1 MQTPFRNILFLIIM
15 ALSLQ
20 APVACSDD
28 AVVSGG
34 YDEGK
39 TSIELSV
46 GGVGEVN
53 ASRARAITKD
63 PNEVAKRGI
72 IPAGT
77 ALYMVMKS
85 ENAVSSPTE
94 TKYAVTRGV
103 TKDAD
108 AERKSPIDFSQT
120 GCTRYWDDCF
130 ARNAHL
136 TIYAACAPGS
146 TKAIEIGGKT
156 ESDYPWT
163 TLPTTGAWSNTTIS
177 PTIANWTVSENQT
190 TETLRDEDL
199 CYSNN
204 ISEYTLESTDY
215 DERLKF
221 DSGTRKFDQG
231 NLCFYH
237 ALSWITFEIIRDEES
252 FTEAEFQF
260 ATGTNIKLTN
270 FFTKNTEFDIPTG
283 EFTGAYSSQPIRT
296 MAQRATA
303 TTGSAFTLDAL
314 VMPTTDMSSTTKGD
328 IHLIIANNEYNL
340 SKQELLDKIQASDKT
355 NHLIEEKKLKPGV
368 HYVFK
373 LRIGK
378 TKIKDITAKI
388 LDWETVTADTH
399 TPSNAK
405 VILNLEDRGTKQD
418 AYIYRAA
425 ETTTNITGDILS
437 EAGKG
442 YVWEKGYDNDDR
454 NAYTALTDALSK
466 SWYWPDNKTFY
477 HFRAIAPQAAPAPTT
492 VDGKDCVALTSGNT
506 YTDVCWGAPFPEME
520 PSNPSSNT
528 TKFVYSLTNGF
539 AGTDGHQIH
548 YAIGATESPLKL
560 LLFHVMSDVTINIS
574 SVTGD
579 AKVDLGDG
587 TSTKTKIEL
596 KNIYTKGRVQ
606 LGNGLVLGTDTQTG
620 THTFPEQGG
629 TTLTWS
635 NYGAIPQSLAGVV
648 LEITTPDHN
657 HYLIDLASV
666 KASASN
672 ISSKNVQNPYAI
684 VDGKC
689 TINRWYPDYK
699 YTYSFTLSKK
709 GVTGITCTILE
720 WEEVTADDEVIQI
733 Q

>member
-1 MQTPFRNILFLIIM
+1 MQTPIRNILFLIIM

-20 APVACSDD
+20 ALVACSDD
-28 AVVSGG
+28 AIVSGG

-39 TSIELSV
+39 TSIELMV
-46 GGVGEVN
+46 GGVGEGN
-53 ASRARAITKD
+53 AARSRAITKD
-63 PNEVAKRGI
+63 PENVAKRGVL
-72 IPAGT
+72 PAGT

-85 ENAVSSPTE
+85 EDASSKLLYSV
-94 TKYAVTRGV
+94 TKGV
-103 TKDAD
+103 TGTAD
-108 AERKSPIDFSQT
+108 AKKISPIDFTET

-130 ARNAHL
+130 ARNANL
-136 TIYAACAPGS
+136 TIYAACSPGS
-146 TKAIEIGGKT
+146 TKVIEIGGKKV
-156 ESDYPWT
+156 YPWT
-163 TLPTTGAWSNTTIS
+163 SMPTTGAWSNAEIK
-177 PTIANWTVSENQT
+177 PTIADWTVSANQT
-190 TETLRDEDL
+190 ATTLLDEDL

-204 ISEYTLESTDY
+204 ISKYTEGTEQDK
-215 DERLKF
+215 RLKF
-221 DSGTRKFDQG
+221 NSGTRKFDQG

-283 EFTGAYSSQPIRT
+283 EFTGAYSSQTIQT

-314 VMPTTDMSSTTKGD
+314 VMPTTDMSSPTKGD

-340 SKQELLDKIQASDKT
+340 SKKELLDKIQELDKT
-355 NHLIEEKKLKPGV
+355 NHLIGGTQLKPGV

-378 TKIKDITAKI
+378 TKIKEITATI
-388 LDWETVTADTH
+388 LDWETVTATEH

-405 VILNLEDRGTKQD
+405 VILNLEDRTGTKEN

-425 ETTTNITGDILS
+425 ETTANITGDILS
-437 EAGKG
+437 EGKG
-442 YVWEKGYDNDDR
+442 YVWATGYEGP
-454 NAYTALTDALSK
+454 NAYTASGNTLNST
-466 SWYWPDNKTFY
+466 WYWPDNKTFY
-477 HFRAIAPQAAPAPTT
+477 HFRAIVPQSAPALTT
-492 VDGKDCVALTSGNT
+492 VDGNDCVALASGDT

-520 PSNPSSNT
+520 PGNPSSNT

-560 LLFHVMSDVTINIS
+560 LLFHMMSDVTINIR

-579 AKVDLGDG
+579 AQVDLGDG
-587 TSTKTKIEL
+587 TSTMTKIKL
-596 KNIYTKGRVQ
+596 KNIYTEGRVQ
-606 LGNGLVLGTDTQTG
+606 LGNGLVLGTGTQTQ
-620 THTFPEQGG
+620 THTFPSQGG
-629 TTLTWS
+629 NTLTWS

-648 LEITTPDHN
+648 LEITTPDNN

-689 TINRWYPDYK
+689 IINRWYPDYK

>member
-1 MQTPFRNILFLIIM
+1 M

-28 AVVSGG
+28 TVVSGG

-77 ALYMVMKS
+77 ALYMVMESQDAGANKLYS
-85 ENAVSSPTE
+85 V
-94 TKYAVTRGV
+94 TKGV
-103 TKDAD
+103 TGTAD
-108 AERKSPIDFSQT
+108 AEKFSPISFSEE
-120 GCTRYWDDCF
+120 GCTRYWDDCY
-130 ARNAHL
+130 ARNANL
-136 TIYAACAPGS
+136 TIYAACSPGS
-146 TKAIEIGGKT
+146 TKVIEIGGKT
-156 ESDYPWT
+156 VYPWT
-163 TLPTTGAWSNTTIS
+163 SMPTTGAWSNTEIS
-177 PTIANWTVSENQT
+177 PTVADWTVSANQT
-190 TETLRDEDL
+190 ATTLLDEDL

-204 ISEYTLESTDY
+204 ISKYTEGTEQDK
-215 DERLKF
+215 RLKF
-221 DSGTRKFDQG
+221 NSGTRKFDQG

-252 FTEAEFQF
+252 FTAEEFQF

-270 FFTKNTEFDIPTG
+270 FYTKNTEFDIPTG
-283 EFTGAYSSQPIRT
+283 EFTGAYSSQTIRT

-340 SKQELLDKIQASDKT
+340 SKKELLDKIQESDKT

-378 TKIKDITAKI
+378 TKIKDITATI
-388 LDWETVTADTH
+388 LEWETVTADTH

-405 VILNLEDRGTKQD
+405 VTLKLEARTGPEEN

-425 ETTTNITGDILS
+425 ETTTKITGDILS
-437 EAGKG
+437 EGKG
-442 YVWEKGYDNDDR
+442 YVWDTGYGNADR
-454 NAYTALTDALSK
+454 NAYTAYTHALSK

-492 VDGKDCVALTSGNT
+492 VDGKDCVALTSGDPP
-506 YTDVCWGAPFPEME
+506 YTDVCWGAPFPKME
-520 PSNPSSNT
+520 PS

-560 LLFHVMSDVTINIS
+560 LLFHVMSDVTFNIS
-574 SVTGD
+574 SVDGE

-587 TSTKTKIEL
+587 ESTATKIEF

-606 LGNGLVLGTDTQTG
+606 LGNGLVLGTGTQTG
-620 THTFPEQGG
+620 THTFPLQGG
-629 TTLTWS
+629 TTLKWS

-648 LEITTPDHN
+648 LEITTPDNN

-733 Q
+733 K

>member
-1 MQTPFRNILFLIIM
+1 MV
-15 ALSLQ
+15 LSLQ
-20 APVACSDD
+20 AFVACNGDVID
-28 AVVSGG
+28 FGG

-77 ALYMVMKS
+77 ALYMVMESQDAGANKLYS
-85 ENAVSSPTE
+85 V
-94 TKYAVTRGV
+94 TKGV
-103 TKDAD
+103 TGTAD
-108 AERKSPIDFSQT
+108 AEKFSPISFSEE
-120 GCTRYWDDCF
+120 GCTRYWDDCY
-130 ARNAHL
+130 ARNAQL
-136 TIYAACAPGS
+136 TIYAACSPGS
-146 TKAIEIGGKT
+146 SKVIEIGGK
-156 ESDYPWT
+156 SVYPWT
-163 TLPTTGAWSNTTIS
+163 SMPTTEAWSNTAIS
-177 PTIANWTVSENQT
+177 PTIVDWTVSENQT

-204 ISEYTLESTDY
+204 ISKYTDGTEQDK
-215 DERLKF
+215 RLKF
-221 DSGTRKFDQG
+221 NSSTRKFDHG

-237 ALSWITFEIIRDEES
+237 ALSWITFEIIRDTES
-252 FTEAEFQF
+252 FTAQEFQF

-270 FFTKNTEFDIPTG
+270 FYTKNTEFDIPMG
-283 EFTGAYSSQPIRT
+283 EFTGDYSSQPIQT

-314 VMPTTDMSSTTKGD
+314 VMPTTDMSTTTKGD

-340 SKQELLDKIQASDKT
+340 SKKELLDKIQELDKT
-355 NHLIEEKKLKPGV
+355 NHLIGGTQLKPGV

-378 TKIKDITAKI
+378 TKIKEITATI
-388 LDWETVTADTH
+388 LDWETVTATEH

-405 VILNLEDRGTKQD
+405 VILNLEDRTGTKEN

-425 ETTTNITGDILS
+425 ETTTNITGNILS
-437 EAGKG
+437 ETGKG
-442 YVWEKGYDNDDR
+442 YVWDTGYEGPNVYKASG
-454 NAYTALTDALSK
+454 NTLHST
-466 SWYWPDNKTFY
+466 WYWPDNKTFY
-477 HFRAIAPQAAPAPTT
+477 HFRAIAIEPKSAPDLTT
-492 VDGKDCVALTSGNT
+492 VDGNDCVALTSGDS

-528 TKFVYSLTNGF
+528 TKFVYDLNNGF
-539 AGTDGHQIH
+539 AGTNGHQIH

-560 LLFHVMSDVTINIS
+560 LLFHMMSDVTINIS
-574 SVTGD
+574 SVGGE
-579 AKVDLGDG
+579 AKVDLGNG
-587 TSTKTKIEL
+587 TSTTTKIEL

-606 LGNGLVLGTDTQTG
+606 LGNGLVLGTGTQTG
-620 THTFPEQGG
+620 THTFPLQGG
-629 TTLTWS
+629 TTLKWS

-648 LEITTPDHN
+648 LEITTPDNN

-709 GVTGITCTILE
+709 GVTGITCTILD
-720 WEEVTADDEVIQI
+720 WEEVKADDEEIQI
-733 Q
+733 K

>member
-1 MQTPFRNILFLIIM
+1 M

-20 APVACSDD
+20 ALVACSDD
-28 AVVSGG
+28 AIVSGG

-53 ASRARAITKD
+53 ASRMRAITKD

-77 ALYMVMKS
+77 ALYMVMESQDAGANKLYS
-85 ENAVSSPTE
+85 V
-94 TKYAVTRGV
+94 TKGV
-103 TKDAD
+103 TGTAD
-108 AERKSPIDFSQT
+108 AEKFSPISFSEE
-120 GCTRYWDDCF
+120 GCTRYWDDCY
-130 ARNAHL
+130 ARNAQL
-136 TIYAACAPGS
+136 TIYAACSPGS
-146 TKAIEIGGKT
+146 SKVIEIGGK
-156 ESDYPWT
+156 SVYPWT
-163 TLPTTGAWSNTTIS
+163 SMPTTEAWSNTTIS

-204 ISEYTLESTDY
+204 ISKYALESTDY

-221 DSGTRKFDQG
+221 DSGTRKFDHG

-237 ALSWITFEIIRDEES
+237 ALSWITFEIIRDTES
-252 FTEAEFQF
+252 FTAQEFQF

-270 FFTKNTEFDIPTG
+270 FYTENTLFHIPTG
-283 EFTGAYSSQPIRT
+283 EFTGTYSSQVIQT
-296 MAQRATA
+296 MAKRATA

-314 VMPTTDMSSTTKGD
+314 VMPTTDMSSPTKGD

-340 SKQELLDKIQASDKT
+340 SKKELLDKIQELDKT
-355 NHLIEEKKLKPGV
+355 NHLIGGTQLKPGV

-373 LRIGK
+373 LRISK
-378 TKIKDITAKI
+378 TKIKEITATI
-388 LDWETVTADTH
+388 LDWETVTATEH

-405 VILNLEDRGTKQD
+405 VTLNLEDRTGTKEN

-425 ETTTNITGDILS
+425 ETTANITGNILS
-437 EAGKG
+437 EGKG
-442 YVWEKGYDNDDR
+442 YVWATGYEGP
-454 NAYTALTDALSK
+454 NAYTASGNTLNST
-466 SWYWPDNKTFY
+466 WYWPDNKTFY
-477 HFRAIAPQAAPAPTT
+477 HFRAIVPQSAPALTT
-492 VDGKDCVALTSGNT
+492 VDGNDCVALTSGDT

-520 PSNPSSNT
+520 PGNPSSNT

-560 LLFHVMSDVTINIS
+560 LLFHMMSDVTINIR

-579 AKVDLGDG
+579 AQVDLGDG
-587 TSTKTKIEL
+587 TSTTTQIEL
-596 KNIYTKGRVQ
+596 KNIYTEGRVQ
-606 LGNGLVLGTDTQTG
+606 LGNGLVLGTGTQTG
-620 THTFPEQGG
+620 THTFPLQGG
-629 TTLTWS
+629 TTLKWS

-648 LEITTPDHN
+648 LEITTPDNN

>member
-1 MQTPFRNILFLIIM
+1 MQTPIRNILFLIIM

-146 TKAIEIGGKT
+146 TKTIEIGGK
-156 ESDYPWT
+156 SVYPWT
-163 TLPTTGAWSNTTIS
+163 SMPTTEAWSNTAIS
-177 PTIANWTVSENQT
+177 PTIVDWTVSNNQT

-204 ISEYTLESTDY
+204 ISKYTEGIEQDK
-215 DERLKF
+215 RLKF
-221 DSGTRKFDQG
+221 NSSTRKFDQG

-237 ALSWITFEIIRDEES
+237 ALSWITFEIIRDTES
-252 FTEAEFQF
+252 FTAQEFQF

-283 EFTGAYSSQPIRT
+283 EFTGAYSSQTIQT

-314 VMPTTDMSSTTKGD
+314 VMPTTDMSSPTKGD

-340 SKQELLDKIQASDKT
+340 SKKELLDKIQELDKT
-355 NHLIEEKKLKPGV
+355 NHLIGGTQLKPGV

-378 TKIKDITAKI
+378 TKIKEITATI
-388 LDWETVTADTH
+388 LDWETVTATEH

-405 VILNLEDRGTKQD
+405 VILNLEDRTGTKEN

-425 ETTTNITGDILS
+425 ETTANITGDILS
-437 EAGKG
+437 EGKG
-442 YVWEKGYDNDDR
+442 YVWEKGYEER
-454 NAYTALTDALSK
+454 NAYTASTDVLGTT
-466 SWYWPDNKTFY
+466 WYWPDNKTFY
-477 HFRAIAPQAAPAPTT
+477 HFRAIAPQSAPAPIT
-492 VDGKDCVALTSGNT
+492 VGNKDCVALASGDS

-520 PSNPSSNT
+520 PGNPSSNT

-560 LLFHVMSDVTINIS
+560 LLFHMMSDVTINIR

-579 AKVDLGDG
+579 AQVDLGDG
-587 TSTKTKIEL
+587 TSTTTKIEL
-596 KNIYTKGRVQ
+596 KNIYTAGRVQ
-606 LGNGLVLGTDTQTG
+606 LGNGLVLGTGTQTG
-620 THTFPEQGG
+620 THTFPLQGG

-709 GVTGITCTILE
+709 GVAGITCTILE
-720 WEEVTADDEVIQI
+720 WEEVTADDEVTQI

>member
-1 MQTPFRNILFLIIM
+1 M
-15 ALSLQ
+15 
-20 APVACSDD
+20 
-28 AVVSGG
+28 
-34 YDEGK
+34 
-39 TSIELSV
+39 V

-53 ASRARAITKD
+53 AARSRAITED
-63 PNEVAKRGI
+63 PNEVKQRGI
-72 IPAGT
+72 IPTGT

-108 AERKSPIDFSQT
+108 TERKSPIDFSQT

-130 ARNAHL
+130 ARNANL
-136 TIYAACAPGS
+136 TIYAACSPGS
-146 TKAIEIGGKT
+146 TKVIEIDGKT
-156 ESDYPWT
+156 VYPWT
-163 TLPTTGAWSNTTIS
+163 SMPTTGAWSNAPIS
-177 PTIANWTVSENQT
+177 ATIANWTVSENQT
-190 TETLRDEDL
+190 AETLRDEDL

-204 ISEYTLESTDY
+204 TSEYTKVAVDY
-215 DERLKF
+215 DKRLKF
-221 DSGTRKFDQG
+221 NSGTRKFDQG

-252 FTEAEFQF
+252 FTEGEFQF
-260 ATGTNIKLTN
+260 ATGTNIKLTD
-270 FFTKNTEFDIPTG
+270 FYTKNTLFDIPTG
-283 EFTGAYSSQPIRT
+283 EFTGTYYSQTIQT

-314 VMPTTDMSSTTKGD
+314 VLPTTDMNSTTKGD

-340 SKQELLDKIQASDKT
+340 SKKELLDKIQASDKAS
-355 NHLIEEKKLKPGV
+355 HLIDGEKLKPGV

-425 ETTTNITGDILS
+425 EKTDYITGDILS

-442 YVWEKGYDNDDR
+442 YVWDTGYGNADR
-454 NAYTALTDALSK
+454 NAYTASTDALSK

-492 VDGKDCVALTSGNT
+492 VDGKDCVALTSGDPP
-506 YTDVCWGAPFPEME
+506 YTDVCWGAPFPKME
-520 PSNPSSNT
+520 PS

-579 AKVDLGDG
+579 AQVDLGDG
-587 TSTKTKIEL
+587 TSTTTQIEL
-596 KNIYTKGRVQ
+596 KNIYTEGRVQ
-606 LGNGLVLGTDTQTG
+606 LGNGLVLGTGTQTG
-620 THTFPEQGG
+620 THTFPLQGG
-629 TTLTWS
+629 TTLKWS

-657 HYLIDLASV
+657 HYLIDLANV

>member
-39 TSIELSV
+39 TSIELMV

-53 ASRARAITKD
+53 AARSRAITED
-63 PNEVAKRGI
+63 PNEVKQRGI
-72 IPAGT
+72 IPTGT

-108 AERKSPIDFSQT
+108 TERKSPIDFSQT

-130 ARNAHL
+130 ARNANL
-136 TIYAACAPGS
+136 TIYAACSPGS
-146 TKAIEIGGKT
+146 TKVIEIDGKT
-156 ESDYPWT
+156 VYPWT
-163 TLPTTGAWSNTTIS
+163 SMPTTGAWSNAPIS
-177 PTIANWTVSENQT
+177 ATIANWTVSENQT
-190 TETLRDEDL
+190 AETLRDEDL

-204 ISEYTLESTDY
+204 TSEYTKVAVDY
-215 DERLKF
+215 DKRLKF
-221 DSGTRKFDQG
+221 NSGTRKFDQG

-283 EFTGAYSSQPIRT
+283 EFTGAYSSQPIWT

-314 VMPTTDMSSTTKGD
+314 VMPTTDMSSPTKGD

-340 SKQELLDKIQASDKT
+340 SKKELLDKIQESDKT

-378 TKIKDITAKI
+378 TKIKDITATI
-388 LDWETVTADTH
+388 LEWETVTATEH

-405 VILNLEDRGTKQD
+405 VTLSLEDRTGTKEN

-425 ETTTNITGDILS
+425 ETTANITGDILS
-437 EAGKG
+437 ETGKG
-442 YVWEKGYDNDDR
+442 YVWDTGYGNADR
-454 NAYTALTDALSK
+454 NAYTAYTHALSK

-477 HFRAIAPQAAPAPTT
+477 HFRAIAPQSAPVLTT
-492 VDGKDCVALTSGNT
+492 VDGNDCVALASGDT

-520 PSNPSSNT
+520 PGNPSSNT

-579 AKVDLGDG
+579 AQVDLGDG
-587 TSTKTKIEL
+587 TSTKTKIKL
-596 KNIYTKGRVQ
+596 KNIYTEGRVQ
-606 LGNGLVLGTDTQTG
+606 LGL
-620 THTFPEQGG
+620 
-629 TTLTWS
+629 
-635 NYGAIPQSLAGVV
+635 SL
-648 LEITTPDHN
+648 IH
-657 HYLIDLASV
+657 I
-666 KASASN
+666 
-672 ISSKNVQNPYAI
+672 
-684 VDGKC
+684 
-689 TINRWYPDYK
+689 
-699 YTYSFTLSKK
+699 
-709 GVTGITCTILE
+709 
-720 WEEVTADDEVIQI
+720 
-733 Q
+733 

>member
-1 MQTPFRNILFLIIM
+1 MQTPIRNIPSIIIM
-15 ALSLQ
+15 VLSLQ
-20 APVACSDD
+20 AFVACNDD
-28 AVVSGG
+28 AIGFGG

-77 ALYMVMKS
+77 ALYMVMESQDAGANKLYS
-85 ENAVSSPTE
+85 V
-94 TKYAVTRGV
+94 TKGV
-103 TKDAD
+103 TGTAD
-108 AERKSPIDFSQT
+108 AEKFSPISFSEE
-120 GCTRYWDDCF
+120 GCTRYWDDCY
-130 ARNAHL
+130 ARNAQL
-136 TIYAACAPGS
+136 TIYAACSPGS
-146 TKAIEIGGKT
+146 SKVIEIGGK
-156 ESDYPWT
+156 SVYPWT
-163 TLPTTGAWSNTTIS
+163 SMPTTEAWSNTAIS
-177 PTIANWTVSENQT
+177 PTIVDWTVSDNQT

-204 ISEYTLESTDY
+204 ISKYTEGTEQDK
-215 DERLKF
+215 RLKF
-221 DSGTRKFDQG
+221 NSSTRKFDHG

-237 ALSWITFEIIRDEES
+237 ALSWITFEIIRDTES
-252 FTEAEFQF
+252 FTAQEFQF

-283 EFTGAYSSQPIRT
+283 EFTGAYSSQTIQT

-314 VMPTTDMSSTTKGD
+314 VMPTTDMSSPTKGD

-340 SKQELLDKIQASDKT
+340 SKKELLDKIQELDKT
-355 NHLIEEKKLKPGV
+355 NHLIGGTQLKPGV

-378 TKIKDITAKI
+378 TKIKEITATI
-388 LDWETVTADTH
+388 LDWETVTATEH

-405 VILNLEDRGTKQD
+405 VILNLEDRTGTKEN

-425 ETTTNITGDILS
+425 ETTANITGDILS

-442 YVWEKGYDNDDR
+442 YVWDTGYGNADR
-454 NAYTALTDALSK
+454 NAYTASTNALSK

-492 VDGKDCVALTSGNT
+492 VDGKDCVALTSGDPP
-506 YTDVCWGAPFPEME
+506 YTDVCWGAPFPKME
-520 PSNPSSNT
+520 PS

-579 AKVDLGDG
+579 AKVNLGDG
-587 TSTKTKIEL
+587 TSTATKIEL

-620 THTFPEQGG
+620 THTFPLQGG

-635 NYGAIPQSLAGVV
+635 NYGAIPQFLAGVV
-648 LEITTPDHN
+648 LDITTPDNN
-657 HYLIDLASV
+657 HYEIELAKV
-666 KASASN
+666 LAQAAN
-672 ISSKNVQNPYAI
+672 VTSKNLQNPYAV

-689 TINRWYPDYK
+689 QIDRWYPDYK
-699 YTYSFTLSKK
+699 YTYTFKLSKR
-709 GVTGITCTILE
+709 GVAGITCTILD
-720 WEEVTADDEVIQI
+720 WEKVEANDEVIQI
-733 Q
+733 K

>member
-1 MQTPFRNILFLIIM
+1 M

-146 TKAIEIGGKT
+146 TKTIEIGGK
-156 ESDYPWT
+156 SVYPWT
-163 TLPTTGAWSNTTIS
+163 SMPTTEAWSNTAIS
-177 PTIANWTVSENQT
+177 PTIVDWTVSENQT

-204 ISEYTLESTDY
+204 ISKYTDGTEQDK
-215 DERLKF
+215 RLKF
-221 DSGTRKFDQG
+221 NSSTRKFDHG

-237 ALSWITFEIIRDEES
+237 ALSWITFEIIRDTES
-252 FTEAEFQF
+252 FTAQEFQF

-270 FFTKNTEFDIPTG
+270 FYTKNTEFDIPMG
-283 EFTGAYSSQPIRT
+283 EFTGDYSSQPIQT

-314 VMPTTDMSSTTKGD
+314 VLPTTDMNSTTKGD

-340 SKQELLDKIQASDKT
+340 SKKELLDKIQELDKT
-355 NHLIEEKKLKPGV
+355 NHLIGGTQLKPGV

-373 LRIGK
+373 LRISK
-378 TKIKDITAKI
+378 TKIKEITATI
-388 LDWETVTADTH
+388 LDWETVTATEH

-405 VILNLEDRGTKQD
+405 VTLNLEDRTGTKEN

-425 ETTTNITGDILS
+425 ETTANITGDILS
-437 EAGKG
+437 EGKG
-442 YVWEKGYDNDDR
+442 YVWATGYEGP
-454 NAYTALTDALSK
+454 NAYTASGNTLNST
-466 SWYWPDNKTFY
+466 WYWPDNKTFY
-477 HFRAIAPQAAPAPTT
+477 HFRAIVPQSAPALTT
-492 VDGKDCVALTSGNT
+492 VDGNDCVALASGDT

-520 PSNPSSNT
+520 PGNPSSNT

-560 LLFHVMSDVTINIS
+560 LLFHVMSDVTFKIS

-579 AKVDLGDG
+579 AAVDLGDG
-587 TSTKTKIEL
+587 TSTKTKIKL
-596 KNIYTKGRVQ
+596 KNIYTEGRVQ
-606 LGNGLVLGTDTQTG
+606 LGNGLVLGSGTQTG
-620 THTFPEQGG
+620 THTFPLQGG
-629 TTLTWS
+629 TTLKWS

-648 LEITTPDHN
+648 LEITTPDNN

-689 TINRWYPDYK
+689 IINRWYPDYK

-709 GVTGITCTILE
+709 GVTGITCTILD
-720 WEEVTADDEVIQI
+720 WEEVEADDEVIQI
-733 Q
+733 K

>member
-1 MQTPFRNILFLIIM
+1 MQTPIRNILFLIIM

-20 APVACSDD
+20 ALVACSDD
-28 AVVSGG
+28 AIVSGG

-39 TSIELSV
+39 TSIELMV
-46 GGVGEVN
+46 GGVGEGN
-53 ASRARAITKD
+53 AARSRAITKD
-63 PNEVAKRGI
+63 PENVAKRGVL
-72 IPAGT
+72 PAGT

-85 ENAVSSPTE
+85 EDASSKLLYSV
-94 TKYAVTRGV
+94 TKGV
-103 TKDAD
+103 TGTAD
-108 AERKSPIDFSQT
+108 AKKISPIDFTET

-130 ARNAHL
+130 ARNANL
-136 TIYAACAPGS
+136 TIYAACSPGS
-146 TKAIEIGGKT
+146 TKVIEIGGKT
-156 ESDYPWT
+156 VYPWT
-163 TLPTTGAWSNTTIS
+163 SMPTTGAWSNTEIS
-177 PTIANWTVSENQT
+177 PTVADWTVSANQT
-190 TETLRDEDL
+190 ATTLLDEDL

-204 ISEYTLESTDY
+204 ISKYTEGTEQDK
-215 DERLKF
+215 RLKF
-221 DSGTRKFDQG
+221 NSSTRKFDHG

-237 ALSWITFEIIRDEES
+237 ALSWITFEIIRDTES
-252 FTEAEFQF
+252 FTAQEFQF

-270 FFTKNTEFDIPTG
+270 FYTKNTEFDIPTG
-283 EFTGAYSSQPIRT
+283 EFTGAYSSQPIQT
-296 MAQRATA
+296 MAKRATT

-340 SKQELLDKIQASDKT
+340 SKKELLDKIQESDKT

-378 TKIKDITAKI
+378 TKIKEITATI
-388 LDWETVTADTH
+388 LDWETVTATEH

-405 VILNLEDRGTKQD
+405 VTLSLEDRTGTKEN

-425 ETTTNITGDILS
+425 ETTANITGDILS
-437 EAGKG
+437 ETGKG
-442 YVWEKGYDNDDR
+442 YVWATGYEGP
-454 NAYTALTDALSK
+454 NAYTASGNTLNST
-466 SWYWPDNKTFY
+466 WYWPDNKTFY
-477 HFRAIAPQAAPAPTT
+477 HFRAIVPQSAPALTT
-492 VDGKDCVALTSGNT
+492 VDGNDCVALASGDT

-520 PSNPSSNT
+520 PGNPSSNT

-560 LLFHVMSDVTINIS
+560 LLFHMMSDVTINIR

-579 AKVDLGDG
+579 AQVDLGDG
-587 TSTKTKIEL
+587 TSTTTQIEL
-596 KNIYTKGRVQ
+596 KNIYTEGRVQ
-606 LGNGLVLGTDTQTG
+606 LGNGLVLGTGTQTG
-620 THTFPEQGG
+620 THTFPLQGG
-629 TTLTWS
+629 TTLKWS

-648 LEITTPDHN
+648 LEITTPDNN

-689 TINRWYPDYK
+689 IINRWYPDYK

>member
-1 MQTPFRNILFLIIM
+1 MQTPIRNILFLIIM

-20 APVACSDD
+20 ALVACSDD
-28 AVVSGG
+28 AIVSGG

-39 TSIELSV
+39 TSIELMV
-46 GGVGEVN
+46 GGVGEGN
-53 ASRARAITKD
+53 AARSRAITKD
-63 PNEVAKRGI
+63 PENVAKRGVL
-72 IPAGT
+72 PAGT

-85 ENAVSSPTE
+85 EDASSKLLYSV
-94 TKYAVTRGV
+94 TKGV
-103 TKDAD
+103 TGTAD
-108 AERKSPIDFSQT
+108 AKKISPIDFTET

-130 ARNAHL
+130 ARNANL
-136 TIYAACAPGS
+136 TIYAACSPGS
-146 TKAIEIGGKT
+146 TKVIEIGGKT
-156 ESDYPWT
+156 VYPWT
-163 TLPTTGAWSNTTIS
+163 SMPTTGAWSNTEIS
-177 PTIANWTVSENQT
+177 PTVADWTVSANQT
-190 TETLRDEDL
+190 ATTLLDEDL

-204 ISEYTLESTDY
+204 ISKYTEGTEQDK
-215 DERLKF
+215 RLKF
-221 DSGTRKFDQG
+221 NSGTRKFDQG

-252 FTEAEFQF
+252 FTAEEFQF

-270 FFTKNTEFDIPTG
+270 FYTENTLFHIPTG
-283 EFTGAYSSQPIRT
+283 EFTGTYSSQVIQT
-296 MAQRATA
+296 MAKRATA

-340 SKQELLDKIQASDKT
+340 SKKELLDKIQESDKT

-378 TKIKDITAKI
+378 TKIKDITATI
-388 LDWETVTADTH
+388 LEWETVTADTH

-405 VILNLEDRGTKQD
+405 VTLKLEARTGPEEN

-425 ETTTNITGDILS
+425 ETTTKITGDILS
-437 EAGKG
+437 EGKG
-442 YVWEKGYDNDDR
+442 YVWDTGYGNADR
-454 NAYTALTDALSK
+454 NAYTAYTHALSK

-492 VDGKDCVALTSGNT
+492 VDGKDCVALTSGDPP
-506 YTDVCWGAPFPEME
+506 YTDVCWGAPFPKME
-520 PSNPSSNT
+520 PS

-560 LLFHVMSDVTINIS
+560 LLFHMMSDVTINIS

-579 AKVDLGDG
+579 AKVNLGDG
-587 TSTKTKIEL
+587 TSTATKIEL
-596 KNIYTKGRVQ
+596 KNIYTEGRVQ
-606 LGNGLVLGTDTQTG
+606 LGNGLVLGTGTQTG
-620 THTFPEQGG
+620 THTFPLQGG
-629 TTLTWS
+629 TTLKWS

-648 LEITTPDHN
+648 LEITTPDNN

-709 GVTGITCTILE
+709 GVTGITCTILD
-720 WEEVTADDEVIQI
+720 WEEVEADDEVIQI
-733 Q
+733 K

>member
-1 MQTPFRNILFLIIM
+1 MQTPIRNILFLIIM

-20 APVACSDD
+20 ALVACSDD
-28 AVVSGG
+28 AIVSGG

-39 TSIELSV
+39 TSIELMV
-46 GGVGEVN
+46 GGVGEGN
-53 ASRARAITKD
+53 AARSRAITKD
-63 PNEVAKRGI
+63 PEDVAKRGVL
-72 IPAGT
+72 PAGT

-85 ENAVSSPTE
+85 ENASPDSLYSV
-94 TKYAVTRGV
+94 TKGV
-103 TKDAD
+103 TGTANAGKI
-108 AERKSPIDFSQT
+108 SPIDFTET

-130 ARNAHL
+130 ARNANL
-136 TIYAACAPGS
+136 TIYAACSPGS
-146 TKAIEIGGKT
+146 TKVIEIGGK
-156 ESDYPWT
+156 SVYPWT
-163 TLPTTGAWSNTTIS
+163 SMPTTGAWSNTEIL
-177 PTIANWTVSENQT
+177 PTIADWTVSANQRPT
-190 TETLRDEDL
+190 TLIDEDL

-204 ISEYTLESTDY
+204 LSKYTEGTEQDK
-215 DERLKF
+215 RLKF
-221 DSGTRKFDQG
+221 NSSTRKFDHG

-237 ALSWITFEIIRDEES
+237 ALSWITFEIIRDTES
-252 FTEAEFQF
+252 FTAQEFQF

-270 FFTKNTEFDIPTG
+270 FYTKNTEFDIPTG
-283 EFTGAYSSQPIRT
+283 EFTGAYSSQTIQT

-314 VMPTTDMSSTTKGD
+314 VMPTTDMSSPTKGD

-340 SKQELLDKIQASDKT
+340 SKQELLNKIQASDKT
-355 NHLIEEKKLKPGV
+355 NHLIGGTQLKPGV

-378 TKIKDITAKI
+378 TKIKEITATI
-388 LDWETVTADTH
+388 LDWETVIADTL

-442 YVWEKGYDNDDR
+442 YVWEKGYEGP
-454 NAYTALTDALSK
+454 NAYTVSDGLATT
-466 SWYWPDNKTFY
+466 WYWPDNKTFY
-477 HFRAIAPQAAPAPTT
+477 HFRAIAPQSAPAPTT
-492 VDGKDCVALTSGNT
+492 VGDKDCVALISGDS

-520 PSNPSSNT
+520 PGNPSSNT

-560 LLFHVMSDVTINIS
+560 LLFHMMSDVTFKVS

-579 AKVDLGDG
+579 AAVDLGDG
-587 TSTKTKIEL
+587 TSTTTKIKL
-596 KNIYTKGRVQ
+596 KNIYTEGRVQ
-606 LGNGLVLGTDTQTG
+606 LGNGLVLGTGTQTQ
-620 THTFPEQGG
+620 THTFPSQGG

-648 LEITTPDHN
+648 LDITTPDNN
-657 HYLIDLASV
+657 HYEIELAEV
-666 KASASN
+666 LAQAAN
-672 ISSKNVQNPYAI
+672 VTSKNLQNPYPV

-689 TINRWYPDYK
+689 QIDHWYPDYK
-699 YTYSFTLSKK
+699 YTYTFKLSKR
-709 GVTGITCTILE
+709 GVVGITCTILD
-720 WEEVTADDEVIQI
+720 WEEVEADDEVIQI
-733 Q
+733 K

>member
-1 MQTPFRNILFLIIM
+1 M

-28 AVVSGG
+28 TVVSGG

-77 ALYMVMKS
+77 ALYMVMESQDAGANKLYS
-85 ENAVSSPTE
+85 V
-94 TKYAVTRGV
+94 TKGV
-103 TKDAD
+103 TGTAD
-108 AERKSPIDFSQT
+108 AEKFSPISFSEE
-120 GCTRYWDDCF
+120 GCTRYWDDCY
-130 ARNAHL
+130 ARNANL
-136 TIYAACAPGS
+136 TIYAACSPGS
-146 TKAIEIGGKT
+146 TKVIEIGSKT
-156 ESDYPWT
+156 VYPWT
-163 TLPTTGAWSNTTIS
+163 SMPTTGAWSNTEIS
-177 PTIANWTVSENQT
+177 PTVADWTVSANQT
-190 TETLRDEDL
+190 ATTLLDEDL

-204 ISEYTLESTDY
+204 ISKYTEGTEQDK
-215 DERLKF
+215 RLKF
-221 DSGTRKFDQG
+221 NSGTRKFDQG

-252 FTEAEFQF
+252 FTAEEFQF

-270 FFTKNTEFDIPTG
+270 FYTENTLFHIPTG
-283 EFTGAYSSQPIRT
+283 EFTGTYSSQVIQT
-296 MAQRATA
+296 MAKRATA

-340 SKQELLDKIQASDKT
+340 SKKELLDKIQESDKT

-378 TKIKDITAKI
+378 TKIKDITATI
-388 LDWETVTADTH
+388 LEWETVTADTH

-405 VILNLEDRGTKQD
+405 VTLNLEDRTGTKEN

-425 ETTTNITGDILS
+425 ETTANITGDILS
-437 EAGKG
+437 EGKG
-442 YVWEKGYDNDDR
+442 YVWATGYEGP
-454 NAYTALTDALSK
+454 NAYTAYTHALSK

-492 VDGKDCVALTSGNT
+492 VDGKDCVALTSGDPP
-506 YTDVCWGAPFPEME
+506 YTDVCWGAPFPKME
-520 PSNPSSNT
+520 PS

-560 LLFHVMSDVTINIS
+560 LLFHVMSDVTFNIS
-574 SVTGD
+574 SVDGE

-587 TSTKTKIEL
+587 ESTATKIEF

-606 LGNGLVLGTDTQTG
+606 LGNGLVLGTGTQTG
-620 THTFPEQGG
+620 THTFPLQGG
-629 TTLTWS
+629 TTLKWS

-648 LEITTPDHN
+648 LEITTPDNN

-733 Q
+733 K

>member
-1 MQTPFRNILFLIIM
+1 M

-20 APVACSDD
+20 ALVACSDD
-28 AVVSGG
+28 AIVSGG

-39 TSIELSV
+39 TSIELMV
-46 GGVGEVN
+46 GGVGEGN
-53 ASRARAITKD
+53 AARSRAITKD
-63 PNEVAKRGI
+63 PENVAKRGVL
-72 IPAGT
+72 PAGT

-85 ENAVSSPTE
+85 EDASSKLLYSV
-94 TKYAVTRGV
+94 TKGV
-103 TKDAD
+103 TGTAD
-108 AERKSPIDFSQT
+108 AKKISPIDFTET

-130 ARNAHL
+130 ARNANL
-136 TIYAACAPGS
+136 TIYAACSPGS
-146 TKAIEIGGKT
+146 TKVIEIGGKT
-156 ESDYPWT
+156 VYPWT
-163 TLPTTGAWSNTTIS
+163 SMPTTGAWSNTEIS
-177 PTIANWTVSENQT
+177 PTVADWTVSANQT
-190 TETLRDEDL
+190 ATTLLDEDL

-204 ISEYTLESTDY
+204 ISKYTEGTEQDK
-215 DERLKF
+215 RLKF
-221 DSGTRKFDQG
+221 NSGTRKFDQG

-252 FTEAEFQF
+252 FTAEEFQF

-270 FFTKNTEFDIPTG
+270 FYTENTLFHIPTG
-283 EFTGAYSSQPIRT
+283 EFTGTYSSQVIQT
-296 MAQRATA
+296 MAKRATA

-340 SKQELLDKIQASDKT
+340 SKKELLDKIQESDKT

-378 TKIKDITAKI
+378 TKIKDITATI
-388 LDWETVTADTH
+388 LEWETVTADTH

-405 VILNLEDRGTKQD
+405 VTLNLEDRTGTKEN

-425 ETTTNITGDILS
+425 ETTANITGDILS
-437 EAGKG
+437 EGKG
-442 YVWEKGYDNDDR
+442 YVWATGYEGP
-454 NAYTALTDALSK
+454 NAYTASGNTLNST
-466 SWYWPDNKTFY
+466 WYWPDNKTFY
-477 HFRAIAPQAAPAPTT
+477 HFRAIVPQSAPALTT
-492 VDGKDCVALTSGNT
+492 VDGNDCVALASGDT

-520 PSNPSSNT
+520 PGNPSSNT

-560 LLFHVMSDVTINIS
+560 LLFHMMSDVTFKIS

-579 AKVDLGDG
+579 AAVDLGDG
-587 TSTKTKIEL
+587 TSTTTKIKL
-596 KNIYTKGRVQ
+596 KNIYTEGRVQ
-606 LGNGLVLGTDTQTG
+606 LGNGLVLGTGTQTQ
-620 THTFPEQGG
+620 THTFPSQGG

-648 LEITTPDHN
+648 LEITTPDNN

-733 Q
+733 K

>member
-1 MQTPFRNILFLIIM
+1 MQTPIRNIPSIIIM
-15 ALSLQ
+15 VLSLQ
-20 APVACSDD
+20 AFVACNGDVID
-28 AVVSGG
+28 FGG

-53 ASRARAITKD
+53 ASRMRAITKD

-77 ALYMVMKS
+77 ALYMVMES

-314 VMPTTDMSSTTKGD
+314 VMPTTNMNSTTKGD

-340 SKQELLDKIQASDKT
+340 SKKELLDKIQASDKA

-378 TKIKDITAKI
+378 TKIKDITATI
-388 LDWETVTADTH
+388 LEWETVTADTH

-442 YVWEKGYDNDDR
+442 YVWEKGYEGP
-454 NAYTALTDALSK
+454 NAYTVSDGLATT
-466 SWYWPDNKTFY
+466 WYWPDNKTFY
-477 HFRAIAPQAAPAPTT
+477 HFRAIAQKSAPALTA

-506 YTDVCWGAPFPEME
+506 YTDVCWGAPFPKME
-520 PSNPSSNT
+520 PS

-560 LLFHVMSDVTINIS
+560 LLFHVMSDVTFNIS
-574 SVTGD
+574 SVDGE

-587 TSTKTKIEL
+587 ESTATKIEL

-606 LGNGLVLGTDTQTG
+606 LGNGLVLGTGTQTG

-629 TTLTWS
+629 TSLTWS
-635 NYGAIPQSLAGVV
+635 NYGAIPQPLAGVV

-657 HYLIDLASV
+657 HYLIDLANV

>member
-1 MQTPFRNILFLIIM
+1 M

-136 TIYAACAPGS
+136 TIYAACSPGS
-146 TKAIEIGGKT
+146 TKTIEIGGK
-156 ESDYPWT
+156 SVYPWT
-163 TLPTTGAWSNTTIS
+163 SMPTTEAWSNTAIS
-177 PTIANWTVSENQT
+177 PTIVDWTVSNNQT
-190 TETLRDEDL
+190 TATLRDEDL

-204 ISEYTLESTDY
+204 ISKYMEGTEQDK
-215 DERLKF
+215 RLKF
-221 DSGTRKFDQG
+221 NSSTRKFDQG

-237 ALSWITFEIIRDEES
+237 ALSWITFEIIRDTES
-252 FTEAEFQF
+252 FTAQEFQF

-283 EFTGAYSSQPIRT
+283 EFTGTYSSQTIQT

-314 VMPTTDMSSTTKGD
+314 VMPTTNMNSPTKGD

-340 SKQELLDKIQASDKT
+340 SKKELLDKIQELDKT
-355 NHLIEEKKLKPGV
+355 NHLIGGKKLKPGV

-378 TKIKDITAKI
+378 TKIKEITATI
-388 LDWETVTADTH
+388 LEWETVTADTH

-405 VILNLEDRGTKQD
+405 VTLNLEDRTGTKED

-437 EAGKG
+437 ETGKG
-442 YVWEKGYDNDDR
+442 YVWATGYEGP
-454 NAYTALTDALSK
+454 NAYTASGNTLNST
-466 SWYWPDNKTFY
+466 WYWPDNKTFY
-477 HFRAIAPQAAPAPTT
+477 HFRAIAPQSAPVLTT
-492 VDGKDCVALTSGNT
+492 VDGNDCVALASGDS

-520 PSNPSSNT
+520 PGNPSSNT

-560 LLFHVMSDVTINIS
+560 LLFHVMSDVTFKVS

-579 AKVDLGDG
+579 AAVDLGDG
-587 TSTKTKIEL
+587 ISTTTKIKL
-596 KNIYTKGRVQ
+596 KNIYTEGRVQ
-606 LGNGLVLGTDTQTG
+606 LGNGLVLGSGTQTQ
-620 THTFPEQGG
+620 THTFPSQGG
-629 TTLTWS
+629 NTLTWS

-648 LEITTPDHN
+648 LDITTPDNN
-657 HYLIDLASV
+657 HYLIDLANV

-709 GVTGITCTILE
+709 GVAGITCTILE
-720 WEEVTADDEVIQI
+720 WEEVTADDEVTQI

>member
-1 MQTPFRNILFLIIM
+1 MQTPIRNILFLIIM

-20 APVACSDD
+20 ALVACSDD
-28 AVVSGG
+28 AIVSGG

-39 TSIELSV
+39 TSIELMV
-46 GGVGEVN
+46 GGVGEGN
-53 ASRARAITKD
+53 AARSRAITKD
-63 PNEVAKRGI
+63 PENVAKRGVL
-72 IPAGT
+72 PAGT

-85 ENAVSSPTE
+85 EDASSKLLYSV
-94 TKYAVTRGV
+94 TKGV
-103 TKDAD
+103 TGTAD
-108 AERKSPIDFSQT
+108 AKKISPIDFTET

-130 ARNAHL
+130 ARNANL
-136 TIYAACAPGS
+136 TIYAACSPGS
-146 TKAIEIGGKT
+146 TKVIEIGGKT
-156 ESDYPWT
+156 VYPWT
-163 TLPTTGAWSNTTIS
+163 SMPTTGAWSNTEIS
-177 PTIANWTVSENQT
+177 PTVADWTVSANQT
-190 TETLRDEDL
+190 ATTLLDEDL

-204 ISEYTLESTDY
+204 ISKYTEGTEQDK
-215 DERLKF
+215 RLKF
-221 DSGTRKFDQG
+221 NSGTRKFDQG

-252 FTEAEFQF
+252 FTAEEFQF

-270 FFTKNTEFDIPTG
+270 FYTENTLFHIPTG
-283 EFTGAYSSQPIRT
+283 EFTGTYSSQVIQT
-296 MAQRATA
+296 MAKRATA

-340 SKQELLDKIQASDKT
+340 SKKELLDKIQESDKT

-378 TKIKDITAKI
+378 TKIKEITATI
-388 LDWETVTADTH
+388 LDWETVTATEH

-405 VILNLEDRGTKQD
+405 VTLSLEDRTGTKEN

-425 ETTTNITGDILS
+425 ETTANITGDILS
-437 EAGKG
+437 EGKG
-442 YVWEKGYDNDDR
+442 YVWATGYEGP
-454 NAYTALTDALSK
+454 NAYTASGNTLNST
-466 SWYWPDNKTFY
+466 WYWPDNKTFY
-477 HFRAIAPQAAPAPTT
+477 HFRAIVPQSAPALTT
-492 VDGKDCVALTSGNT
+492 VDGNDCVALASGDT

-520 PSNPSSNT
+520 PGNPSSNT

-560 LLFHVMSDVTINIS
+560 LLFHMMSDVTINIR

-579 AKVDLGDG
+579 AQVDLGDG
-587 TSTKTKIEL
+587 TSTTTQIEL
-596 KNIYTKGRVQ
+596 KNIYTEGRVQ
-606 LGNGLVLGTDTQTG
+606 LGNGLVLGTGTQTG
-620 THTFPEQGG
+620 THTFPLQGG
-629 TTLTWS
+629 TTLKWS

-648 LEITTPDHN
+648 LEITTPDNN

-709 GVTGITCTILE
+709 GVTGITCTILD
-720 WEEVTADDEVIQI
+720 WEEVEADDEVIQI
-733 Q
+733 K

>member
-1 MQTPFRNILFLIIM
+1 MQTPIRNILFLIIM

-20 APVACSDD
+20 ALVACSDD
-28 AVVSGG
+28 AIVSGG

-39 TSIELSV
+39 TSIELMV
-46 GGVGEVN
+46 GGVGEGN
-53 ASRARAITKD
+53 AARSRAITKD
-63 PNEVAKRGI
+63 PENVAKRGVL
-72 IPAGT
+72 PAGT

-85 ENAVSSPTE
+85 EDASSKLLYSV
-94 TKYAVTRGV
+94 TKGV
-103 TKDAD
+103 TGTAD
-108 AERKSPIDFSQT
+108 AKKISPIDFTET

-130 ARNAHL
+130 ARNANL
-136 TIYAACAPGS
+136 TIYAACSPGS
-146 TKAIEIGGKT
+146 TKVIEIGGKT
-156 ESDYPWT
+156 VYPWT
-163 TLPTTGAWSNTTIS
+163 SMPTTGAWSNTEIS
-177 PTIANWTVSENQT
+177 PTVADWTVSANQT
-190 TETLRDEDL
+190 ATTLLDEDL

-204 ISEYTLESTDY
+204 ISKYTEGTEQDK
-215 DERLKF
+215 RLKF
-221 DSGTRKFDQG
+221 NSGTRKFDQG

-252 FTEAEFQF
+252 FTAEEFQF

-270 FFTKNTEFDIPTG
+270 FYTENTLFHIPTG
-283 EFTGAYSSQPIRT
+283 EFTGTYSSQVIQT

-314 VMPTTDMSSTTKGD
+314 VMPTTNMNSTTKGD
-328 IHLIIANNEYNL
+328 IHLIIAHNEYNL
-340 SKQELLDKIQASDKT
+340 SKKELLDKIQESDKT

-378 TKIKDITAKI
+378 TKIKDITATI
-388 LDWETVTADTH
+388 LEWETVTADTH

-405 VILNLEDRGTKQD
+405 VTLKLEARTGPEEN

-425 ETTTNITGDILS
+425 ETTTKITGDILS
-437 EAGKG
+437 EGKG
-442 YVWEKGYDNDDR
+442 YVWDTGYGNADR
-454 NAYTALTDALSK
+454 NAYTAYTHALSK

-492 VDGKDCVALTSGNT
+492 VDGKDCVALTSGDPP
-506 YTDVCWGAPFPEME
+506 YTDVCWGAPFPKME
-520 PSNPSSNT
+520 PS

-560 LLFHVMSDVTINIS
+560 LLFHMMSDVTINIR

-579 AKVDLGDG
+579 AQVDLGDG
-587 TSTKTKIEL
+587 TSTTTQIEL
-596 KNIYTKGRVQ
+596 KNIYTEGRVQ
-606 LGNGLVLGTDTQTG
+606 LGNGLVLGTGTQTG
-620 THTFPEQGG
+620 THTFPLQGG
-629 TTLTWS
+629 TTLKWS

-648 LEITTPDHN
+648 LEITTPDNN

-689 TINRWYPDYK
+689 IINRWYPDYK

-733 Q
+733 K

>member
-1 MQTPFRNILFLIIM
+1 MQTPIRNIPSIIIM
-15 ALSLQ
+15 VLSLQ
-20 APVACSDD
+20 AFVACNGDVID
-28 AVVSGG
+28 FGG

-77 ALYMVMKS
+77 ALYMVMESQDAGANKLYS
-85 ENAVSSPTE
+85 V
-94 TKYAVTRGV
+94 TKGV
-103 TKDAD
+103 TGTAD
-108 AERKSPIDFSQT
+108 AEKFSPISFSEE
-120 GCTRYWDDCF
+120 GCTRYWDDCY
-130 ARNAHL
+130 ARNAQL
-136 TIYAACAPGS
+136 TIYAACSPGS
-146 TKAIEIGGKT
+146 SKVIEIGGK
-156 ESDYPWT
+156 SVYPWT
-163 TLPTTGAWSNTTIS
+163 SMPTTGAWSNTAIS
-177 PTIANWTVSENQT
+177 PTIVDWTVSDNQT

-204 ISEYTLESTDY
+204 ISKYTLESTDY

-221 DSGTRKFDQG
+221 DSGTRKFDHG

-237 ALSWITFEIIRDEES
+237 ALSWITFEIIRDTES
-252 FTEAEFQF
+252 FTAQEFQF

-270 FFTKNTEFDIPTG
+270 FYTMNTEFDIPTG

-314 VMPTTDMSSTTKGD
+314 VMPTTDMSSPTKGD

-340 SKQELLDKIQASDKT
+340 SKKELLDKIQESDKT

-378 TKIKDITAKI
+378 TKIKDITATI
-388 LDWETVTADTH
+388 LEWETVTADTH

-405 VILNLEDRGTKQD
+405 VTLNLEDRTGTKEN

-425 ETTTNITGDILS
+425 ETTANITGDILS
-437 EAGKG
+437 EGKG
-442 YVWEKGYDNDDR
+442 YVWATGYEGP
-454 NAYTALTDALSK
+454 NAYTASGNTLNST
-466 SWYWPDNKTFY
+466 WYWPDNKTFY
-477 HFRAIAPQAAPAPTT
+477 HFRAIVPQSAPALTT
-492 VDGKDCVALTSGNT
+492 VDGNDCVALASGDT

-520 PSNPSSNT
+520 PGNPSSNT

-560 LLFHVMSDVTINIS
+560 LLFHMMSDVTFKIS

-579 AKVDLGDG
+579 AAVDLGDG
-587 TSTKTKIEL
+587 TSTTTKIKL
-596 KNIYTKGRVQ
+596 KNIYTEGRVQ
-606 LGNGLVLGTDTQTG
+606 LGNGLVLGTGTQTQ
-620 THTFPEQGG
+620 THTFPSQGG

-648 LEITTPDHN
+648 LEITTPDNN

-733 Q
+733 K

>member
-1 MQTPFRNILFLIIM
+1 MQTPIRNIPSIIIM
-15 ALSLQ
+15 VLSLQ
-20 APVACSDD
+20 AFVACNGDVID
-28 AVVSGG
+28 FGG

-77 ALYMVMKS
+77 ALYMVMESQDAGANKLYS
-85 ENAVSSPTE
+85 V
-94 TKYAVTRGV
+94 TKGV
-103 TKDAD
+103 TGTAD
-108 AERKSPIDFSQT
+108 AEKFSPISFSEE
-120 GCTRYWDDCF
+120 GCTRYWDDCY
-130 ARNAHL
+130 ARNAQL
-136 TIYAACAPGS
+136 TIYAACSPGS
-146 TKAIEIGGKT
+146 SKVIEIGGKT
-156 ESDYPWT
+156 VYPWT
-163 TLPTTGAWSNTTIS
+163 SMPTTGAWSNTEIS
-177 PTIANWTVSENQT
+177 PTVADWTVSANQT
-190 TETLRDEDL
+190 ATTLLDEDL

-204 ISEYTLESTDY
+204 ISKYTEGTEQDK
-215 DERLKF
+215 RLKF
-221 DSGTRKFDQG
+221 NSGTRKFDQG

-252 FTEAEFQF
+252 FTAEEFQF

-270 FFTKNTEFDIPTG
+270 FYTENTLFHIPTG
-283 EFTGAYSSQPIRT
+283 EFTGTYSSQVIQT
-296 MAQRATA
+296 MAKRATA

-340 SKQELLDKIQASDKT
+340 SKKELLDKIQESDKT

-378 TKIKDITAKI
+378 TKIKEITATI
-388 LDWETVTADTH
+388 LDWETVTATEH

-405 VILNLEDRGTKQD
+405 VTLNLEDRTGTKEN

-425 ETTTNITGDILS
+425 ETTANITGDILS
-437 EAGKG
+437 EGKG
-442 YVWEKGYDNDDR
+442 YVWATGYEGP
-454 NAYTALTDALSK
+454 NAYTASGNTLNST
-466 SWYWPDNKTFY
+466 WYWPDNKTFY
-477 HFRAIAPQAAPAPTT
+477 HFRAIVPQSAPALTT
-492 VDGKDCVALTSGNT
+492 VDGNDCVALASGDT

-520 PSNPSSNT
+520 PGNPSSNT

-560 LLFHVMSDVTINIS
+560 LLFHVMSDVTFKIS

-579 AKVDLGDG
+579 AAVDLGDG
-587 TSTKTKIEL
+587 TSTKTKIKL
-596 KNIYTKGRVQ
+596 KNIYTEGRVQ
-606 LGNGLVLGTDTQTG
+606 LGNGLVLGSGTQTG
-620 THTFPEQGG
+620 THTFPLQGG
-629 TTLTWS
+629 TTLKWS

-657 HYLIDLASV
+657 HYLIDLANV

-672 ISSKNVQNPYAI
+672 ISSKNVLNPYAI

>member
-1 MQTPFRNILFLIIM
+1 MV
-15 ALSLQ
+15 LSLQ
-20 APVACSDD
+20 AFVACNGDVID
-28 AVVSGG
+28 FGG

-53 ASRARAITKD
+53 ASRMRAITKD

-77 ALYMVMKS
+77 ALYMVMES
-85 ENAVSSPTE
+85 ENAVSLPTE

-136 TIYAACAPGS
+136 TIYAACSPGS
-146 TKAIEIGGKT
+146 TKTIEIGGK
-156 ESDYPWT
+156 SVYPWT
-163 TLPTTGAWSNTTIS
+163 SMPTTEAWSNIAIS
-177 PTIANWTVSENQT
+177 PTIVDWTVSDNQT
-190 TETLRDEDL
+190 TATLRDEDL

-204 ISEYTLESTDY
+204 ISKYTDGTEQDK
-215 DERLKF
+215 RLKF
-221 DSGTRKFDQG
+221 NSSTRKFDHG

-237 ALSWITFEIIRDEES
+237 ALSWITFEIIRDTES
-252 FTEAEFQF
+252 FTAQEFQF

-270 FFTKNTEFDIPTG
+270 FYTKNTEFDIPTG
-283 EFTGAYSSQPIRT
+283 EFTGAYSSQTIQT

-314 VMPTTDMSSTTKGD
+314 VMPTTDMSSPTKGD

-340 SKQELLDKIQASDKT
+340 SKKELLDKIQASDKT
-355 NHLIEEKKLKPGV
+355 NHLIDGTQLKPGV

-378 TKIKDITAKI
+378 TKIKEITATI
-388 LDWETVTADTH
+388 LDWETVTATEH

-405 VILNLEDRGTKQD
+405 VILNLEDRTGTKEN

-425 ETTTNITGDILS
+425 ETTANITGDILS
-437 EAGKG
+437 EGKG
-442 YVWEKGYDNDDR
+442 YVWATGYEGP
-454 NAYTALTDALSK
+454 NAYTASGNTLNST
-466 SWYWPDNKTFY
+466 WYWPDNKTFY
-477 HFRAIAPQAAPAPTT
+477 HFRAIVPQSAPALTT
-492 VDGKDCVALTSGNT
+492 VDGNDCVALASGDT

-520 PSNPSSNT
+520 PGNPSSNT

-560 LLFHVMSDVTINIS
+560 LLFHMMSDVTFKIS

-579 AKVDLGDG
+579 AAVDLGDG
-587 TSTKTKIEL
+587 TSTKTKIKL
-596 KNIYTKGRVQ
+596 KNIYTEGRVQ
-606 LGNGLVLGTDTQTG
+606 LGNGLVLGTGTQTQ
-620 THTFPEQGG
+620 THTFPLQGG
-629 TTLTWS
+629 TSLTWS
-635 NYGAIPQSLAGVV
+635 NYGAIPQFLAGVV

-657 HYLIDLASV
+657 HYLIDLANV

-699 YTYSFTLSKK
+699 YTYSFTLSKR
-709 GVTGITCTILE
+709 GVAGITCTILD
-720 WEEVTADDEVIQI
+720 WEKVEANDEVIQI
-733 Q
+733 K

>member
-28 AVVSGG
+28 TVVSGG

-77 ALYMVMKS
+77 ALYMVMESQDAGANKLYS
-85 ENAVSSPTE
+85 V
-94 TKYAVTRGV
+94 TKGV
-103 TKDAD
+103 TGTAD
-108 AERKSPIDFSQT
+108 AEKFSPISFSEE
-120 GCTRYWDDCF
+120 GCTRYWDDCY
-130 ARNAHL
+130 ARNANL
-136 TIYAACAPGS
+136 TIYAACSPGS
-146 TKAIEIGGKT
+146 TKVIEIGGKT
-156 ESDYPWT
+156 VYPWT
-163 TLPTTGAWSNTTIS
+163 SMPTTGAWSNTEIS
-177 PTIANWTVSENQT
+177 PTVADWTVSANQT
-190 TETLRDEDL
+190 ATTLLDEDL

-204 ISEYTLESTDY
+204 ISKYTEGTEQDK
-215 DERLKF
+215 RLKF
-221 DSGTRKFDQG
+221 NSGTRKFDQG

-252 FTEAEFQF
+252 FTAEEFQF

-270 FFTKNTEFDIPTG
+270 FYTENTLFHIPTG
-283 EFTGAYSSQPIRT
+283 EFTGTYSSQVIQT
-296 MAQRATA
+296 MAKRATA

-340 SKQELLDKIQASDKT
+340 SKKELLDKIQESDKT

-378 TKIKDITAKI
+378 TKIKDITATI
-388 LDWETVTADTH
+388 LEWETVTADTH

-405 VILNLEDRGTKQD
+405 VTLNLEDRTGTKEN

-425 ETTTNITGDILS
+425 ETTANITGDILS
-437 EAGKG
+437 EGKG
-442 YVWEKGYDNDDR
+442 YVWATGYEGP
-454 NAYTALTDALSK
+454 NAYTAYTHALSK

-492 VDGKDCVALTSGNT
+492 VDGKDCVALTSGDPP
-506 YTDVCWGAPFPEME
+506 YTDVCWGAPFPKME
-520 PSNPSSNT
+520 PS

-560 LLFHVMSDVTINIS
+560 LLFHVMSDVTFNIS
-574 SVTGD
+574 SVDGE

-587 TSTKTKIEL
+587 ESTATKIEF

-606 LGNGLVLGTDTQTG
+606 LGNGLVLGTGTQTG
-620 THTFPEQGG
+620 THTFPLQGG
-629 TTLTWS
+629 TTLKWS

-648 LEITTPDHN
+648 LEITTPDNN

-733 Q
+733 K

>member
-1 MQTPFRNILFLIIM
+1 MV
-15 ALSLQ
+15 LSLQ
-20 APVACSDD
+20 AFVACNGDVID
-28 AVVSGG
+28 FGG

-77 ALYMVMKS
+77 ALYMVMESQDAGANKLYS
-85 ENAVSSPTE
+85 V
-94 TKYAVTRGV
+94 TKGV
-103 TKDAD
+103 TGTAD
-108 AERKSPIDFSQT
+108 AEKFSPISFSEE
-120 GCTRYWDDCF
+120 GCTRYWDDCY
-130 ARNAHL
+130 ARNAQL
-136 TIYAACAPGS
+136 TIYAACSPGS
-146 TKAIEIGGKT
+146 SKVIEIGGK
-156 ESDYPWT
+156 SVYPWT
-163 TLPTTGAWSNTTIS
+163 SMPTTEAWSNTAIS
-177 PTIANWTVSENQT
+177 PTIVDWTVSDNQT

-314 VMPTTDMSSTTKGD
+314 VMPTTNMNSTTKGD

-340 SKQELLDKIQASDKT
+340 SKKELLDKIQESDKT

-378 TKIKDITAKI
+378 TKIKDITATI
-388 LDWETVTADTH
+388 LEWETVTADTH

-405 VILNLEDRGTKQD
+405 VTLKLEARTGPEEN

-425 ETTTNITGDILS
+425 ETTTKITGDILS
-437 EAGKG
+437 EGKG
-442 YVWEKGYDNDDR
+442 YVWDTGYGNADR
-454 NAYTALTDALSK
+454 NAYTAYTHALSK

-492 VDGKDCVALTSGNT
+492 VDGKDCVALTSGDPP
-506 YTDVCWGAPFPEME
+506 YTDVCWGAPFPKME
-520 PSNPSSNT
+520 PS

-579 AKVDLGDG
+579 AKVNLGDG
-587 TSTKTKIEL
+587 TSTATKIEL

-620 THTFPEQGG
+620 THTFPLQGG

-657 HYLIDLASV
+657 HYLIDLANV

-672 ISSKNVQNPYAI
+672 ISSKNVLNPYAI

-709 GVTGITCTILE
+709 GVTGITCTILD
-720 WEEVTADDEVIQI
+720 WEEVEADDEVIQI

>member
-77 ALYMVMKS
+77 ALYMVMESQDAGANKLYS
-85 ENAVSSPTE
+85 V
-94 TKYAVTRGV
+94 TKGV
-103 TKDAD
+103 TGTAD
-108 AERKSPIDFSQT
+108 AEKFSPISFSEE
-120 GCTRYWDDCF
+120 GCTRYWDDCY
-130 ARNAHL
+130 ARNAQL
-136 TIYAACAPGS
+136 TIYAACSPGS
-146 TKAIEIGGKT
+146 SKVIEIGGK
-156 ESDYPWT
+156 SVYPWT
-163 TLPTTGAWSNTTIS
+163 SMPTTEAWSNTVIS
-177 PTIANWTVSENQT
+177 PTIVDWTVSDNQT

-204 ISEYTLESTDY
+204 ISKYTEGTEQDK
-215 DERLKF
+215 RLKF
-221 DSGTRKFDQG
+221 NSSTRKFDHG

-237 ALSWITFEIIRDEES
+237 ALSWITFEIIRDTES
-252 FTEAEFQF
+252 FTAQEFQF

-270 FFTKNTEFDIPTG
+270 FYTKNTEFDIPTG
-283 EFTGAYSSQPIRT
+283 EFTGAYSSQTIQT

-314 VMPTTDMSSTTKGD
+314 VMPTTDMSSPTKGD

-340 SKQELLDKIQASDKT
+340 SKKELLDKIQESDKT

-378 TKIKDITAKI
+378 TKIKEITATI
-388 LDWETVTADTH
+388 LDWETVTATEH

-405 VILNLEDRGTKQD
+405 VTLSLEDRTGTKEN

-425 ETTTNITGDILS
+425 ETTANITGDILS
-437 EAGKG
+437 EGKG
-442 YVWEKGYDNDDR
+442 YVWATGYEGP
-454 NAYTALTDALSK
+454 NAYTASGNTLNST
-466 SWYWPDNKTFY
+466 WYWPDNKTFY
-477 HFRAIAPQAAPAPTT
+477 HFRAIVPQSAPALTT
-492 VDGKDCVALTSGNT
+492 VDGNDCVALASGDT

-520 PSNPSSNT
+520 PGNPSSNT

-560 LLFHVMSDVTINIS
+560 LLFHMMSDVTINIR

-579 AKVDLGDG
+579 AQVDLGDG
-587 TSTKTKIEL
+587 TSTTTQIEL
-596 KNIYTKGRVQ
+596 KNIYTEGRVQ
-606 LGNGLVLGTDTQTG
+606 LGNGLVLGTGTQTG
-620 THTFPEQGG
+620 THTFPLQGG

-657 HYLIDLASV
+657 HYLIDLANV

-709 GVTGITCTILE
+709 GVTGITCTILD
-720 WEEVTADDEVIQI
+720 WEKVEADDEVIQI
-733 Q
+733 K

>member
-1 MQTPFRNILFLIIM
+1 MQTPIRNIPSIIIM

-46 GGVGEVN
+46 GGVGEGN
-53 ASRARAITKD
+53 ASRMRAITKD

-85 ENAVSSPTE
+85 ENAVSLPTE

-136 TIYAACAPGS
+136 TIYAACSPGS
-146 TKAIEIGGKT
+146 TKTIEIGGK
-156 ESDYPWT
+156 SVYPWT
-163 TLPTTGAWSNTTIS
+163 SMPTTEAWSNIAIS
-177 PTIANWTVSENQT
+177 PTIVDWTVSNNQT

-204 ISEYTLESTDY
+204 ISKYTEGIEQDK
-215 DERLKF
+215 RLKF
-221 DSGTRKFDQG
+221 NSSTRKFDQG

-237 ALSWITFEIIRDEES
+237 ALSWITFEIIRDTES
-252 FTEAEFQF
+252 FTAQEFQF

-283 EFTGAYSSQPIRT
+283 EFTGAYSSQTIQT

-314 VMPTTDMSSTTKGD
+314 VMPTTDMSSPTKGD

-340 SKQELLDKIQASDKT
+340 SKQELLNKIQASDKT
-355 NHLIEEKKLKPGV
+355 NHLIGGTQLKPGV

-373 LRIGK
+373 LRISK

-388 LDWETVTADTH
+388 LDWETVTATEH

-405 VILNLEDRGTKQD
+405 VTLSLEDRTGTKEK

-425 ETTTNITGDILS
+425 ETTANITGDILA
-437 EAGKG
+437 EGKG
-442 YVWEKGYDNDDR
+442 YVWATGYEGP
-454 NAYTALTDALSK
+454 NAYTASGNTLNST
-466 SWYWPDNKTFY
+466 WYWPDNKTFY
-477 HFRAIAPQAAPAPTT
+477 HFRAIVPQSTPALTT
-492 VDGKDCVALTSGNT
+492 VDGNDCVALASGDT

-520 PSNPSSNT
+520 PGNPSSNT

-579 AKVDLGDG
+579 AKVNLGDG
-587 TSTKTKIEL
+587 TSTATKIEL

-620 THTFPEQGG
+620 THTFPLQGG

-657 HYLIDLASV
+657 HYLIDLANV

-709 GVTGITCTILE
+709 GVAGITCTILE

-733 Q
+733 K

>member
-1 MQTPFRNILFLIIM
+1 M

-20 APVACSDD
+20 ALVACSDD
-28 AVVSGG
+28 AIVSGG

-39 TSIELSV
+39 TSIELMV
-46 GGVGEVN
+46 GGVGEGN
-53 ASRARAITKD
+53 AARSRAITKD
-63 PNEVAKRGI
+63 PENVAKRGVL
-72 IPAGT
+72 PAGT

-85 ENAVSSPTE
+85 EDASSKLLYSV
-94 TKYAVTRGV
+94 TKGV
-103 TKDAD
+103 TGTAD
-108 AERKSPIDFSQT
+108 AKKISPIDFTET

-130 ARNAHL
+130 ARNANL
-136 TIYAACAPGS
+136 TIYAACSPGS
-146 TKAIEIGGKT
+146 TKVIEIGGKT
-156 ESDYPWT
+156 VYPWT
-163 TLPTTGAWSNTTIS
+163 SMLTTGAWSNTEIS
-177 PTIANWTVSENQT
+177 PTVADWTVSANQT
-190 TETLRDEDL
+190 ATTLLDEDL

-204 ISEYTLESTDY
+204 ISKYTEGTEQDK
-215 DERLKF
+215 RLKF
-221 DSGTRKFDQG
+221 NSGTRKFDHG

-237 ALSWITFEIIRDEES
+237 ALSWITFEIIRDTES
-252 FTEAEFQF
+252 FTAEEFQF

-270 FFTKNTEFDIPTG
+270 FYTENTLFHIPTG
-283 EFTGAYSSQPIRT
+283 EFTGTYSSQVIQT
-296 MAQRATA
+296 MAKRATA

-340 SKQELLDKIQASDKT
+340 SKQELLDKIQASDKI
-355 NHLIEEKKLKPGV
+355 NHLIGETKLKPGV

-378 TKIKDITAKI
+378 TKIKEITATI
-388 LDWETVTADTH
+388 LEWETVTADTH

-405 VILNLEDRGTKQD
+405 VTLKLEARTGPEEN

-425 ETTTNITGDILS
+425 ETTTKIIGDILS
-437 EAGKG
+437 EGKG
-442 YVWEKGYDNDDR
+442 YVWDTGYGNADR
-454 NAYTALTDALSK
+454 NAYTAYTHALSK

-492 VDGKDCVALTSGNT
+492 VDGKDCVALTSGDPP
-506 YTDVCWGAPFPEME
+506 YTDVCWGAPFPKME
-520 PSNPSSNT
+520 PS

-579 AKVDLGDG
+579 AKVNLGDG
-587 TSTKTKIEL
+587 TSTATKIEL

-606 LGNGLVLGTDTQTG
+606 LGNGLVLGSGTQSG
-620 THTFPEQGG
+620 THTFPLQGG
-629 TTLTWS
+629 TTLKWS

-657 HYLIDLASV
+657 HYLIDLANV

-699 YTYSFTLSKK
+699 YTYTFTLSKK

-720 WEEVTADDEVIQI
+720 WEEVTADDEEIQI
-733 Q
+733 K

>member
-146 TKAIEIGGKT
+146 TKVIEIGGKT
-156 ESDYPWT
+156 VYPWT
-163 TLPTTGAWSNTTIS
+163 SMPTTGAWSNTEIS
-177 PTIANWTVSENQT
+177 PTVADWTVSANQT
-190 TETLRDEDL
+190 ATTLLDEDL

-204 ISEYTLESTDY
+204 ISKYTEGTEQDK
-215 DERLKF
+215 RLKF
-221 DSGTRKFDQG
+221 NSGTRKFDQG

-252 FTEAEFQF
+252 FTAEEFQF

-270 FFTKNTEFDIPTG
+270 FYTENTLFYIPTG
-283 EFTGAYSSQPIRT
+283 EFTGTYSSQVIQT
-296 MAQRATA
+296 MAKRATA

-340 SKQELLDKIQASDKT
+340 SKKELLDKIQESDKT

-378 TKIKDITAKI
+378 TKIKEITATI
-388 LDWETVTADTH
+388 LEWETVTADTH

-405 VILNLEDRGTKQD
+405 VTLNLEDRTGTKED

-425 ETTTNITGDILS
+425 ETTTNITGDIFS

-442 YVWEKGYDNDDR
+442 YVWDTGYGNADR
-454 NAYTALTDALSK
+454 NAYTASTNVLSK

-477 HFRAIAPQAAPAPTT
+477 HFRAIVPKSAPAPTT
-492 VDGKDCVALTSGNT
+492 VDGKDCVALISGDS

-520 PSNPSSNT
+520 PG

-579 AKVDLGDG
+579 AKVNLGDG
-587 TSTKTKIEL
+587 TSTATKIEL

-620 THTFPEQGG
+620 THTFPLQGG

-657 HYLIDLASV
+657 HYLIDLANV

-709 GVTGITCTILE
+709 GVTGITCTILD
-720 WEEVTADDEVIQI
+720 WEEVEADDEVIQI
-733 Q
+733 K

>member
-136 TIYAACAPGS
+136 TIYAACSPGS
-146 TKAIEIGGKT
+146 TKTIEIGGK
-156 ESDYPWT
+156 SVYPWT
-163 TLPTTGAWSNTTIS
+163 SMPTTEAWSNTAIS
-177 PTIANWTVSENQT
+177 PTIVDWTVSDNQT

-204 ISEYTLESTDY
+204 ISKYTEGIEQDK
-215 DERLKF
+215 RLKF
-221 DSGTRKFDQG
+221 NSSTRKFDQG

-237 ALSWITFEIIRDEES
+237 ALSWITFEIIRDTES
-252 FTEAEFQF
+252 FTAQEFQF

-314 VMPTTDMSSTTKGD
+314 VMPTTNMNSTTKGD

-340 SKQELLDKIQASDKT
+340 SKKELLDKIQASDKAS
-355 NHLIEEKKLKPGV
+355 HLIGGKKLKPGV

-378 TKIKDITAKI
+378 TKIKDITATI
-388 LDWETVTADTH
+388 LEWETVTADTH

-405 VILNLEDRGTKQD
+405 VTLNLEDRTGTKED

-425 ETTTNITGDILS
+425 ETTTNITGDIFS

-442 YVWEKGYDNDDR
+442 YVWDTGYGNADR
-454 NAYTALTDALSK
+454 NAYTASTNALSK

-477 HFRAIAPQAAPAPTT
+477 HFRAIVPKSAPAPTT
-492 VDGKDCVALTSGNT
+492 VDGKDCVALISGDS

-520 PSNPSSNT
+520 PS

-560 LLFHVMSDVTINIS
+560 LLFHMMSDVTFKIS
-574 SVTGD
+574 SVEGE

-587 TSTKTKIEL
+587 TSTNTKITL
-596 KNIYTKGRVQ
+596 KNIYTEGRVQ
-606 LGNGLVLGTDTQTG
+606 LGNGLVLGTGTQTQ
-620 THTFPEQGG
+620 THTFPLQGG
-629 TTLTWS
+629 TSLTWS
-635 NYGAIPQSLAGVV
+635 NYGAIPQFLAGVV

-657 HYLIDLASV
+657 HYLIDLANV

-699 YTYSFTLSKK
+699 YTYSFTLSKR
-709 GVTGITCTILE
+709 GVAGITCTILD
-720 WEEVTADDEVIQI
+720 WEKVEANDEVIQI
-733 Q
+733 K

>member
-85 ENAVSSPTE
+85 QDAGANKLYSV
-94 TKYAVTRGV
+94 TKGV
-103 TKDAD
+103 TGTAD
-108 AERKSPIDFSQT
+108 AEKFSPISFSEE
-120 GCTRYWDDCF
+120 GCTRYWDDCY
-130 ARNAHL
+130 ARNAQL
-136 TIYAACAPGS
+136 TIYAACSPGS
-146 TKAIEIGGKT
+146 SKVIEIGGK
-156 ESDYPWT
+156 SVYPWT
-163 TLPTTGAWSNTTIS
+163 SMPTTGAWSNTVIS
-177 PTIANWTVSENQT
+177 PTIVDWTVSDNQT

-204 ISEYTLESTDY
+204 ISKYIEGTEQDK
-215 DERLKF
+215 RLKF
-221 DSGTRKFDQG
+221 NSSTRKFDHG

-237 ALSWITFEIIRDEES
+237 ALSWITFEIIRDTES
-252 FTEAEFQF
+252 FTAQEFQF

-270 FFTKNTEFDIPTG
+270 FYTKNTEFDIPTG

-314 VMPTTDMSSTTKGD
+314 VMPTTDMSSPTKGD

-340 SKQELLDKIQASDKT
+340 SKKELLDKIQELDKT

-378 TKIKDITAKI
+378 TKIKDITATI
-388 LDWETVTADTH
+388 LDWETVTATEH

-405 VILNLEDRGTKQD
+405 VTLSLEDRTGTTGTKKD

-425 ETTTNITGDILS
+425 EKTANITGDILS
-437 EAGKG
+437 EPGKG
-442 YVWEKGYDNDDR
+442 YVWATGYEGP
-454 NAYTALTDALSK
+454 NAYTASGNTLNST
-466 SWYWPDNKTFY
+466 WYWPDNKTFY
-477 HFRAIAPQAAPAPTT
+477 HFRAIAPQSAPAPTT
-492 VDGKDCVALTSGNT
+492 VGDKDCVALASGDT

-520 PSNPSSNT
+520 PGNPSSNT

-560 LLFHVMSDVTINIS
+560 LLFRMMSDVTINIR

-579 AKVDLGDG
+579 AQVDLGDG
-587 TSTKTKIEL
+587 TSTTTQIEL
-596 KNIYTKGRVQ
+596 KNIYTEGRVQ
-606 LGNGLVLGTDTQTG
+606 LGNGLVLGTGTQTG
-620 THTFPEQGG
+620 THTFPLQGG
-629 TTLTWS
+629 TTLKWS

-657 HYLIDLASV
+657 HYLIDLANV

-733 Q
+733 K

>member
-85 ENAVSSPTE
+85 EDAGANKLYSV
-94 TKYAVTRGV
+94 TKGV
-103 TKDAD
+103 TGTAD
-108 AERKSPIDFSQT
+108 AEKFSPISFSEE
-120 GCTRYWDDCF
+120 GCTRYWDDCY
-130 ARNAHL
+130 ARNAQL
-136 TIYAACAPGS
+136 TIYAACSPGS
-146 TKAIEIGGKT
+146 SKVIEIGGK
-156 ESDYPWT
+156 SVYPWT
-163 TLPTTGAWSNTTIS
+163 SMPTTEAWSNTTIS

-204 ISEYTLESTDY
+204 ISKYTLESTDY

-283 EFTGAYSSQPIRT
+283 EFTGAYSSQTIQT

-314 VMPTTDMSSTTKGD
+314 VLPTTDMNSTTKGD

-340 SKQELLDKIQASDKT
+340 SKKELLDKIQASDKAS
-355 NHLIEEKKLKPGV
+355 HLIDGEKLKPGV

-425 ETTTNITGDILS
+425 EKTDYITGDILS
-437 EAGKG
+437 EGKG
-442 YVWEKGYDNDDR
+442 YVWEKGYEER
-454 NAYTALTDALSK
+454 NAYTASTDVLGTT
-466 SWYWPDNKTFY
+466 WYWPDNKTFY
-477 HFRAIAPQAAPAPTT
+477 HFRAIVPQSAPALTT
-492 VDGKDCVALTSGNT
+492 VDGNDCVALASGDT

-520 PSNPSSNT
+520 PGNPSSNT

-560 LLFHVMSDVTINIS
+560 LLFHMMSDVTINIR

-579 AKVDLGDG
+579 AQVDLGDG
-587 TSTKTKIEL
+587 TSTTTQIEL
-596 KNIYTKGRVQ
+596 KNIYTEGRVQ
-606 LGNGLVLGTDTQTG
+606 LGNGLVLGTGTQTG
-620 THTFPEQGG
+620 THTFPLQGG
-629 TTLTWS
+629 TTLKWS

-648 LEITTPDHN
+648 LEITTPDNN

-720 WEEVTADDEVIQI
+720 WEEVTADDEVTQI
-733 Q
+733 K

>member
-1 MQTPFRNILFLIIM
+1 MQTPIRNILFLIIM

-20 APVACSDD
+20 ALVACSDD
-28 AVVSGG
+28 AIVSGG

-39 TSIELSV
+39 TSIELMV

-314 VMPTTDMSSTTKGD
+314 VMPTTNMNSTTKGD

-340 SKQELLDKIQASDKT
+340 SKKELLDKIQASDKAS
-355 NHLIEEKKLKPGV
+355 HLIDGEKLKPGV

-442 YVWEKGYDNDDR
+442 YVWDTGYEGPNVYKASG
-454 NAYTALTDALSK
+454 NTLHST
-466 SWYWPDNKTFY
+466 WYWPDNKTFY
-477 HFRAIAPQAAPAPTT
+477 HFRAIAPQSAPAPTT
-492 VDGKDCVALTSGNT
+492 VGDKDCVALASGDS

-528 TKFVYSLTNGF
+528 TKFVYDLNNGF
-539 AGTDGHQIH
+539 AGTNGHQIH

-560 LLFHVMSDVTINIS
+560 LLFHMMSDVTINIS
-574 SVTGD
+574 SVGGE
-579 AKVDLGDG
+579 AKVDLGNG
-587 TSTKTKIEL
+587 TSTTTKIEL
-596 KNIYTKGRVQ
+596 KNIYTEGRVQ
-606 LGNGLVLGTDTQTG
+606 LGNGLVLGTGTQTG
-620 THTFPEQGG
+620 THTFPLQGG
-629 TTLTWS
+629 TTLKWS

-657 HYLIDLASV
+657 HYLIDLANV

-709 GVTGITCTILE
+709 GVTGITCTILD
-720 WEEVTADDEVIQI
+720 WEEVEADDEVIQI
-733 Q
+733 K

>member
-1 MQTPFRNILFLIIM
+1 MQTPIRNILFLIIM

-20 APVACSDD
+20 ALVACSDD
-28 AVVSGG
+28 AIVSGG

-39 TSIELSV
+39 TSIELMV
-46 GGVGEVN
+46 GGVGEGN
-53 ASRARAITKD
+53 AARSRAITKD
-63 PNEVAKRGI
+63 PENVAKRGVL
-72 IPAGT
+72 PAGT

-85 ENAVSSPTE
+85 EDASSKLLYSV
-94 TKYAVTRGV
+94 TKGV
-103 TKDAD
+103 TGTAD
-108 AERKSPIDFSQT
+108 AKKISPIDFTET

-130 ARNAHL
+130 ARNANL
-136 TIYAACAPGS
+136 TIYAACSPGS
-146 TKAIEIGGKT
+146 TKVIEIGGKT
-156 ESDYPWT
+156 VYPWT
-163 TLPTTGAWSNTTIS
+163 SMPTTGAWSNTEIS
-177 PTIANWTVSENQT
+177 PTVADWTVSANQT
-190 TETLRDEDL
+190 ATTLLDEDL

-204 ISEYTLESTDY
+204 ISKYTEGTEQDK
-215 DERLKF
+215 RLKF
-221 DSGTRKFDQG
+221 NSGTRKFDQG

-252 FTEAEFQF
+252 FTAEEFQF
-260 ATGTNIKLTN
+260 ATGTNIKLTD
-270 FFTKNTEFDIPTG
+270 FYTKNTLFDIPTG
-283 EFTGAYSSQPIRT
+283 EFTGTYYSQTIQK

-314 VMPTTDMSSTTKGD
+314 VMPNTDMSSTTKGD

-340 SKQELLDKIQASDKT
+340 SKNELLERIQESDKT
-355 NHLIEEKKLKPGV
+355 NHLIGGKKLKPGV

-378 TKIKDITAKI
+378 TKIKEITATI
-388 LDWETVTADTH
+388 LEWETVTADTH

-405 VILNLEDRGTKQD
+405 VTLSLEDRGTKED

-425 ETTTNITGDILS
+425 ETTTNITGNILS
-437 EAGKG
+437 ETGKG
-442 YVWEKGYDNDDR
+442 YVWDTGYEGPNVYKASG
-454 NAYTALTDALSK
+454 NTLHST
-466 SWYWPDNKTFY
+466 WYWPDNKTFY
-477 HFRAIAPQAAPAPTT
+477 HFRAIAIEPKSAPDLTT
-492 VDGKDCVALTSGNT
+492 VDGNDCVALTSGDS

-528 TKFVYSLTNGF
+528 TKFVYDLNNGF
-539 AGTDGHQIH
+539 AGTNGHQIH

-560 LLFHVMSDVTINIS
+560 LLFHMMSDVTINIS
-574 SVTGD
+574 SVGGE

-587 TSTKTKIEL
+587 TSTTTQIEL
-596 KNIYTKGRVQ
+596 KNIYTEGRVQ
-606 LGNGLVLGTDTQTG
+606 LGNGLVLGTGTQTG
-620 THTFPEQGG
+620 THTFPLQGG

-657 HYLIDLASV
+657 HYLIDLANV

-709 GVTGITCTILE
+709 GVTGITCTILD
-720 WEEVTADDEVIQI
+720 WEKVEADDEVIQI

>member
-1 MQTPFRNILFLIIM
+1 M

-20 APVACSDD
+20 ALVACSDD
-28 AVVSGG
+28 AIVSGG

-39 TSIELSV
+39 TSIELMV
-46 GGVGEVN
+46 GGVGEGN
-53 ASRARAITKD
+53 AARSRAITKD
-63 PNEVAKRGI
+63 PENVAKRGVL
-72 IPAGT
+72 PAGT

-85 ENAVSSPTE
+85 EDASSKLLYSV
-94 TKYAVTRGV
+94 TKGV
-103 TKDAD
+103 TGTAD
-108 AERKSPIDFSQT
+108 AKKISPIDFTET

-130 ARNAHL
+130 ARNANL
-136 TIYAACAPGS
+136 TIYAACSPGS
-146 TKAIEIGGKT
+146 TKVIEIGGKT
-156 ESDYPWT
+156 VYPWT
-163 TLPTTGAWSNTTIS
+163 SMPTTGAWSNTEIS
-177 PTIANWTVSENQT
+177 PTVADWTVSANQT
-190 TETLRDEDL
+190 ATTLLDEDL

-204 ISEYTLESTDY
+204 ISKYTEGTEQDK
-215 DERLKF
+215 RLKF
-221 DSGTRKFDQG
+221 NSGTRKFDQG

-252 FTEAEFQF
+252 FTAEEFQF

-270 FFTKNTEFDIPTG
+270 FYTENTLFHIPTG
-283 EFTGAYSSQPIRT
+283 EFTGTYSSQVIQT
-296 MAQRATA
+296 MAKRATA

-314 VMPTTDMSSTTKGD
+314 VMPTTDMSSTTKGN

-340 SKQELLDKIQASDKT
+340 SKKELLDKIQESDKT
-355 NHLIEEKKLKPGV
+355 NHLIGGTQLKPGV

-378 TKIKDITAKI
+378 TKIKDITATI
-388 LDWETVTADTH
+388 LEWETVTADTH

-405 VILNLEDRGTKQD
+405 VTLKLEARTGPEEN

-425 ETTTNITGDILS
+425 ETTTKITGDILS
-437 EAGKG
+437 EGKG
-442 YVWEKGYDNDDR
+442 YVWDTGYGNADR
-454 NAYTALTDALSK
+454 NAYTAYTHALSK

-492 VDGKDCVALTSGNT
+492 IDGKDCVALTSGDPP
-506 YTDVCWGAPFPEME
+506 YTDVCWGAPFPKME
-520 PSNPSSNT
+520 PS

-579 AKVDLGDG
+579 AQVDLGDG
-587 TSTKTKIEL
+587 TSTTTQIEL
-596 KNIYTKGRVQ
+596 KNIYTEGRVQ
-606 LGNGLVLGTDTQTG
+606 LGNGLVLGTGTQTG
-620 THTFPEQGG
+620 THTFPLQGG
-629 TTLTWS
+629 TTLKWS

-648 LEITTPDHN
+648 LEITTPDNN

-689 TINRWYPDYK
+689 IINRWYPDYK

-709 GVTGITCTILE
+709 GVTGITCTILD
-720 WEEVTADDEVIQI
+720 WEEVEADDEVIQI
-733 Q
+733 K

>member
-1 MQTPFRNILFLIIM
+1 MQTPIRNILFLIIM

-20 APVACSDD
+20 ALVACSDD
-28 AVVSGG
+28 AIVSGG

-39 TSIELSV
+39 TSIELMV
-46 GGVGEVN
+46 GGVGEGN
-53 ASRARAITKD
+53 AARSRAITKD
-63 PNEVAKRGI
+63 PEDVAKRGVL
-72 IPAGT
+72 PAGT

-85 ENAVSSPTE
+85 EDASSKLLYSV
-94 TKYAVTRGV
+94 TKGV
-103 TKDAD
+103 TGTAD
-108 AERKSPIDFSQT
+108 AGKISPIDFTET

-130 ARNAHL
+130 ARNANL
-136 TIYAACAPGS
+136 TIYAACSPGS
-146 TKAIEIGGKT
+146 TKVIKIGGKT
-156 ESDYPWT
+156 VYPWT
-163 TLPTTGAWSNTTIS
+163 SMPTTGAWSNTEIS
-177 PTIANWTVSENQT
+177 PTVADWTVSANQT
-190 TETLRDEDL
+190 ATTLLDEDL

-204 ISEYTLESTDY
+204 ISKYTEGTEQDK
-215 DERLKF
+215 RLKF
-221 DSGTRKFDQG
+221 NSGTRKFDQG

-252 FTEAEFQF
+252 FTAEEFQF

-270 FFTKNTEFDIPTG
+270 FYTENTLFHIPTG
-283 EFTGAYSSQPIRT
+283 EFTGTYSSQVIQT
-296 MAQRATA
+296 MAKRATA

-340 SKQELLDKIQASDKT
+340 SKKELLDKIQESDKT

-378 TKIKDITAKI
+378 TKIKDITATI
-388 LDWETVTADTH
+388 LEWETVTADTH

-405 VILNLEDRGTKQD
+405 VTLKLEARTGPEEN

-425 ETTTNITGDILS
+425 ETTTKITGDILS
-437 EAGKG
+437 EGKG
-442 YVWEKGYDNDDR
+442 YVWDTGYGNADR
-454 NAYTALTDALSK
+454 NAYTAYTHALSK

-492 VDGKDCVALTSGNT
+492 VDGKDCVALTSGDPP
-506 YTDVCWGAPFPEME
+506 YTDVCWGAPFPKME
-520 PSNPSSNT
+520 PS

-579 AKVDLGDG
+579 AKVNLGDG
-587 TSTKTKIEL
+587 TSTATKIEL

-606 LGNGLVLGTDTQTG
+606 LGNGLVLGTGTQTG
-620 THTFPEQGG
+620 THPFPLKGLKDG

-635 NYGAIPQSLAGVV
+635 NYGAIPQPLAGVV

-657 HYLIDLASV
+657 HYLIDLANV

-709 GVTGITCTILE
+709 GVAGITCTILD
-720 WEEVTADDEVIQI
+720 WEEVEADDEVIQI
-733 Q
+733 K

>member
-39 TSIELSV
+39 TSIELMV
-46 GGVGEVN
+46 GGVGEGN
-53 ASRARAITKD
+53 ASRMRAITKD

-221 DSGTRKFDQG
+221 DNGTRKFDQG

-237 ALSWITFEIIRDEES
+237 ALSWITFEIIRDTES
-252 FTEAEFQF
+252 FTAQEFQF

-270 FFTKNTEFDIPTG
+270 FYTKNTEFDIPTG

-314 VMPTTDMSSTTKGD
+314 VMPTTDMSSPTKGD

-340 SKQELLDKIQASDKT
+340 SKKELLDKIQASDKI
-355 NHLIEEKKLKPGV
+355 NHLIGETKLKPGV

-378 TKIKDITAKI
+378 TKIKEITATI
-388 LDWETVTADTH
+388 LDWETVTATEH

-405 VILNLEDRGTKQD
+405 VILNLEDRTGTKED

-437 EAGKG
+437 ETGKG
-442 YVWEKGYDNDDR
+442 YVWATGYEGP
-454 NAYTALTDALSK
+454 NAYTASGNTLHST
-466 SWYWPDNKTFY
+466 WYWPDNKTFY
-477 HFRAIAPQAAPAPTT
+477 HFRAIVPQSAPALTT
-492 VDGKDCVALTSGNT
+492 VDGNDCVALASGDT

-520 PSNPSSNT
+520 PGNPSSNT
-528 TKFVYSLTNGF
+528 TKFVYNLTNGF

-560 LLFHVMSDVTINIS
+560 LLFHMMSDVTINIR

-579 AKVDLGDG
+579 AQVDLGDG
-587 TSTKTKIEL
+587 TSTTTQIEL
-596 KNIYTKGRVQ
+596 KNIYTEGRVQ
-606 LGNGLVLGTDTQTG
+606 LGNGLVLGSGTQTG
-620 THTFPEQGG
+620 THNFPLQGG
-629 TTLTWS
+629 TTLKWS

-648 LEITTPDHN
+648 LEITTPDNN
-657 HYLIDLASV
+657 HYLIDLANV

-709 GVTGITCTILE
+709 GVAGITCTILD
-720 WEEVTADDEVIQI
+720 WEEVEADDEVIQI
-733 Q
+733 K

>member
-1 MQTPFRNILFLIIM
+1 MV
-15 ALSLQ
+15 LSLQ
-20 APVACSDD
+20 AFVACNGDVID
-28 AVVSGG
+28 FGG

-77 ALYMVMKS
+77 ALYMVMESQDAGANKLYS
-85 ENAVSSPTE
+85 V
-94 TKYAVTRGV
+94 TKGV
-103 TKDAD
+103 TGTAD
-108 AERKSPIDFSQT
+108 AEKFSPISFSEE
-120 GCTRYWDDCF
+120 GCTRYWDDCY
-130 ARNAHL
+130 ARNAQL
-136 TIYAACAPGS
+136 TIYAACSPGS
-146 TKAIEIGGKT
+146 SKVIEIGGK
-156 ESDYPWT
+156 SVYPWT
-163 TLPTTGAWSNTTIS
+163 SMPTTEAWSNTAIS
-177 PTIANWTVSENQT
+177 PTIVDWTVSNNQT

-221 DSGTRKFDQG
+221 DSGTRKFDHG

-252 FTEAEFQF
+252 FTAEEFQF

-270 FFTKNTEFDIPTG
+270 FYTKNTLFDIPTG
-283 EFTGAYSSQPIRT
+283 EFTGTYYSQTIQT
-296 MAQRATA
+296 MAKRATA

-314 VMPTTDMSSTTKGD
+314 VMPTTDMSTTTKGD

-340 SKQELLDKIQASDKT
+340 SKKELLDKIQELDKT
-355 NHLIEEKKLKPGV
+355 NHLIGGTQLKPGV

-442 YVWEKGYDNDDR
+442 YVWDTGYEGPNVYKASG
-454 NAYTALTDALSK
+454 NTLHST
-466 SWYWPDNKTFY
+466 WYWPDNKTFY
-477 HFRAIAPQAAPAPTT
+477 HFRAIAIEPKSAPDLTT
-492 VDGKDCVALTSGNT
+492 VDGNDCVALTSGDS

-528 TKFVYSLTNGF
+528 TKFVYDLNNGF
-539 AGTDGHQIH
+539 AGTNGHQIH

-560 LLFHVMSDVTINIS
+560 LLFHMMSDVTINIS
-574 SVTGD
+574 SVGGE
-579 AKVDLGDG
+579 AKVDLGNG
-587 TSTKTKIEL
+587 TSTTTKIEL

-606 LGNGLVLGTDTQTG
+606 LGNGLVLGTGTQTG
-620 THTFPEQGG
+620 THPFPLKGLKDG

-635 NYGAIPQSLAGVV
+635 NYGAIPQPLAGVV

-657 HYLIDLASV
+657 HYLIDLANV

-684 VDGKC
+684 VDGKY

-709 GVTGITCTILE
+709 GVTGITCTILD
-720 WEEVTADDEVIQI
+720 WEEVEADDEEIQI

>member
-1 MQTPFRNILFLIIM
+1 MQTPIRNIPSIIIM
-15 ALSLQ
+15 VLSLQ
-20 APVACSDD
+20 AFVACNGDVID
-28 AVVSGG
+28 FGG

-77 ALYMVMKS
+77 ALYMVMESQDAGANKLYS
-85 ENAVSSPTE
+85 V
-94 TKYAVTRGV
+94 TKGV
-103 TKDAD
+103 TGTAD
-108 AERKSPIDFSQT
+108 AEKFSPISFSEE
-120 GCTRYWDDCF
+120 GCTRYWDDCY
-130 ARNAHL
+130 ARNAQL
-136 TIYAACAPGS
+136 TIYAACSPGS
-146 TKAIEIGGKT
+146 SKVIEIGGK
-156 ESDYPWT
+156 SVYPWT
-163 TLPTTGAWSNTTIS
+163 SMPTTEAWSNTAIS
-177 PTIANWTVSENQT
+177 PTIVDWTVSDNQT

-204 ISEYTLESTDY
+204 ISKYTEGTEQDK
-215 DERLKF
+215 RLKF
-221 DSGTRKFDQG
+221 NSSTRKFDHG

-237 ALSWITFEIIRDEES
+237 ALSWITFEIIRDTES
-252 FTEAEFQF
+252 FTAQEFQF

-270 FFTKNTEFDIPTG
+270 FYTKNTEFDIPTG
-283 EFTGAYSSQPIRT
+283 EFTGAYSSQTIRT

-340 SKQELLDKIQASDKT
+340 SKKELLDKIQESDKT

-378 TKIKDITAKI
+378 TKIKEITATI
-388 LDWETVTADTH
+388 LDWETVTATEH

-405 VILNLEDRGTKQD
+405 VTLSLEDRTGTKEN

-425 ETTTNITGDILS
+425 ETTANITGDILS
-437 EAGKG
+437 EGKG
-442 YVWEKGYDNDDR
+442 YVWATGYEGP
-454 NAYTALTDALSK
+454 NAYTASGNTLNST
-466 SWYWPDNKTFY
+466 WYWPDNKTFY
-477 HFRAIAPQAAPAPTT
+477 HFRAIVPQSAPALTT
-492 VDGKDCVALTSGNT
+492 VDGNDCVALASGDT

-520 PSNPSSNT
+520 PGNPSSNT

-560 LLFHVMSDVTINIS
+560 LLFHVMSDVTINIR

-579 AKVDLGDG
+579 AQVDLGDG
-587 TSTKTKIEL
+587 TSTTTQIEL
-596 KNIYTKGRVQ
+596 KNIYTEGRVQ
-606 LGNGLVLGTDTQTG
+606 LGNGLVLGTGTQTG
-620 THTFPEQGG
+620 THTFPLQGG
-629 TTLTWS
+629 TTLKWS

-648 LEITTPDHN
+648 LEITTPDNN

>member
-1 MQTPFRNILFLIIM
+1 MQTPIRNIPSIIIM
-15 ALSLQ
+15 VLSLQ
-20 APVACSDD
+20 AFVACNDD
-28 AVVSGG
+28 AIGFGG

-53 ASRARAITKD
+53 ASRMRAITKD

-85 ENAVSSPTE
+85 ENAVSLPTE

-190 TETLRDEDL
+190 TETLRDDDL

-340 SKQELLDKIQASDKT
+340 SKKELLDKIQESDKT

-378 TKIKDITAKI
+378 TKIKDITATI
-388 LDWETVTADTH
+388 LEWETVTADTH

-405 VILNLEDRGTKQD
+405 VTLKLEARTGPEEN

-425 ETTTNITGDILS
+425 ETTTKITGDILS
-437 EAGKG
+437 EGKG
-442 YVWEKGYDNDDR
+442 YVWDTGYGNADR
-454 NAYTALTDALSK
+454 NAYTAYTHALSK

-492 VDGKDCVALTSGNT
+492 VDGKDCVALTSGDPP
-506 YTDVCWGAPFPEME
+506 YTDVCWGAPFPKME
-520 PSNPSSNT
+520 PS

-574 SVTGD
+574 SVGGE

-587 TSTKTKIEL
+587 TSTTTQIEL
-596 KNIYTKGRVQ
+596 KNIYTEGRVQ

-620 THTFPEQGG
+620 THTFPLQGG

-657 HYLIDLASV
+657 HYLIDLANV

-709 GVTGITCTILE
+709 GVTGITCTILD
-720 WEEVTADDEVIQI
+720 WEKVEADDEEIQI
-733 Q
+733 K